1 MFPFSFYLQAFLSK
15 SLAPKEY
22 AELENACV
30 KACNNDLSP
39 PKEKHMQTLLLACGG
54 GQGNQPDRV
63 SVSDINYVLNSI
75 SRIISKAS
83 GWISMLKSHI
93 VLHRLFQECGGKFQR
108 EFFHLAES
116 LRNTRSGGKEQDL
129 FSLKYWKDDSS
140 RTAFELSG
148 WVRAYALYFEEY
160 TCCAK
165 FWPFLCSQGGGST
178 PMQSYEFDKLLQHV
192 PVTQTLMRRLT
203 DCEPVGEILQ
213 RNDSPV
219 RAATALIFKD
229 SLKVFKLANEG
240 VCALVGSFF
249 EQDKSKAR
257 KGLEI
262 YKRSL
267 VQHEDLQR
275 LYTTCHNMQIVNKV
289 PALEAPPETFLAT
302 MQEYVDTAKVGEMP
316 AGVGARRTNKP
327 SGDAS
332 SQSSLVAT
340 SSASTTPQQN
350 ANATLDALFGE
361 MNIQTPPQNARDLTN
376 TGVSAAGDFVAA
388 GTTPSTSNDDPFGLA
403 NINNGNTRGQHQQA
417 QPAASTSTTPSQL
430 PPPIRA
436 HQPPPQQ
443 QQEQQQQQ
451 QQQQIARRFLI
462 SSYDVT
468 GVSNDLIALA
478 KSVMTIKPNYS
489 YTASE
494 VQEQVT
500 LINQLGVF
508 KKIEPLVTETRDG
521 MVIDF
526 QLESHPEIRS
536 IVVSGCDYLP
546 NTVLTSAFKGQMNKV
561 LNMHKF
567 HSGMRKIRDWYNVN
581 AIPSNILGADVDT
594 DTGVVELRISE
605 PKIGNVNVRF
615 MDAAGNPQ
623 KKGTTKPSIIA
634 RYLSN
639 VKPGKVYS
647 VKGVQDDLRAVYA
660 NCPVEDVS
668 SQPIPRNA
676 AAGGQQQQQNAEGE
690 NLLSRDT
697 TAKVQD
703 SMVMDFT
710 VNIVEKSPGG
720 FSAGGGMSAKG
731 LTEGN
736 FGGLLANVNYV
747 QRNLF
752 GKCQKLNLGL
762 DVVPKSNSKKGIDAD
777 IKLSLSDPWI
787 EGDKRRTARTF
798 NLNTAAVSASQ
809 IYGAS
814 QFQDEN
820 DEGAE
825 DRLSSALSIDANST
839 KGDFIN
845 INTKNGDI
853 GSTNINNSKVGE
865 IDESKTVTSS
875 SSNSEG
881 EKTGGFSKSLAK
893 LGGGK
898 SRDDVVAKEDSTSN
912 NENSAVPSNNKS
924 SNEVRVR
931 KLISSIDY
939 SRPLANGW
947 NGTFIASWCRS
958 SLWDGQRNSILHDAY
973 GAPLTFSGSGCDVA
987 ATSQLRVVYSAPD
1000 GDTQLMLSA
1009 EQAVPLRPD
1018 WLNFTRLF
1026 ARAQRTFQFPIF
1038 SSSKSRE
1045 QNLSAMTNADRE
1057 TGKIKRGVFATTP
1070 IKLTFA
1076 SKGGNVIGDL
1086 PPHEAFPIG
1095 GTNSVR
1101 GYNEGAV
1108 GTARKFVVGSAELV
1122 VPTGIEHVS
1131 ASLFFDCGSDL
1142 NSGSSILGDPAGTR
1156 GKPGSGFGYGAG
1168 FQLASPFGPLRLEY
1182 AKNNHGITRAHFGIG
1197 RSF

>member
-1 MFPFSFYLQAFLSK
+1 M
-15 SLAPKEY
+15 
-22 AELENACV
+22 
-30 KACNNDLSP
+30 
-39 PKEKHMQTLLLACGG
+39 
-54 GQGNQPDRV
+54 
-63 SVSDINYVLNSI
+63 
-75 SRIISKAS
+75 
-83 GWISMLKSHI
+83 
-93 VLHRLFQECGGKFQR
+93 
-108 EFFHLAES
+108 
-116 LRNTRSGGKEQDL
+116 
-129 FSLKYWKDDSS
+129 
-140 RTAFELSG
+140 
-148 WVRAYALYFEEY
+148 
-160 TCCAK
+160 
-165 FWPFLCSQGGGST
+165 
-178 PMQSYEFDKLLQHV
+178 
-192 PVTQTLMRRLT
+192 
-203 DCEPVGEILQ
+203 
-213 RNDSPV
+213 
-219 RAATALIFKD
+219 
-229 SLKVFKLANEG
+229 NEG
-240 VCALVGSFF
+240 AFA
-249 EQDKSKAR
+249 E
-257 KGLEI
+257 E
-262 YKRSL
+262 
-267 VQHEDLQR
+267 EEE
-275 LYTTCHNMQIVNKV
+275 NKKNGTS
-289 PALEAPPETFLAT
+289 PA
-302 MQEYVDTAKVGEMP
+302 
-316 AGVGARRTNKP
+316 
-327 SGDAS
+327 
-332 SQSSLVAT
+332 
-340 SSASTTPQQN
+340 
-350 ANATLDALFGE
+350 
-361 MNIQTPPQNARDLTN
+361 
-376 TGVSAAGDFVAA
+376 
-388 GTTPSTSNDDPFGLA
+388 
-403 NINNGNTRGQHQQA
+403 
-417 QPAASTSTTPSQL
+417 
-430 PPPIRA
+430 
-436 HQPPPQQ
+436 
-443 QQEQQQQQ
+443 QQQQ

-489 YTASE
+489 YTANE

-508 KKIEPLVTETRDG
+508 KKIEPQVTETRDG

-546 NTVLTSAFKGQMNKV
+546 NTVLTNAFKGQMNKV

-615 MDAAGNPQ
+615 LDAAGNPQ

-647 VKGVQDDLRAVYA
+647 IKRVQDDLRAVYA
-660 NCPVEDVS
+660 NCTVEDVS

-676 AAGGQQQQQNAEGE
+676 AAGVQQQQQQQAEGE
-690 NLLSRDT
+690 NLVSRDT
-697 TAKVQD
+697 AAKVQD
-703 SMVMDFT
+703 SMIMDFT

-762 DVVPKSNSKKGIDAD
+762 EVVPKSNSKKGIDAD

-798 NLNTAAVSASQ
+798 NLNTAAISASQ

-814 QFQDEN
+814 QFQDDN

-825 DRLSSALSIDANST
+825 DRLSSAFNVDANST
-839 KGDFIN
+839 RMNVNNN
-845 INTKNGDI
+845 IGDI
-853 GSTNINNSKVGE
+853 GSSTINDNKVGDNNNSV
-865 IDESKTVTSS
+865 
-875 SSNSEG
+875 G
-881 EKTGGFSKSLAK
+881 EKTGGFSKTISQLS
-893 LGGGK
+893 GGK
-898 SRDDVVAKEDSTSN
+898 SRDDTVAKEDSTRNDEN
-912 NENSAVPSNNKS
+912 NAAPSNNKKDS

-1009 EQAVPLRPD
+1009 EQALPLRPD

-1026 ARAQRTFQFPIF
+1026 GRAQRTFQFPIF
-1038 SSSKSRE
+1038 SLSNGRE
-1045 QNLSAMTNADRE
+1045 QNLGSMMSTDRE
-1057 TGKIKRGVFATTP
+1057 PDEIKRGAFASTP
-1070 IKLTFA
+1070 IKLTLA

-1122 VPTGIEHVS
+1122 VPTGIEHIS

-1182 AKNNHGITRAHFGIG
+1182 AKNDHGITRAHFGIG

>member
-1 MFPFSFYLQAFLSK
+1 M
-15 SLAPKEY
+15 
-22 AELENACV
+22 
-30 KACNNDLSP
+30 
-39 PKEKHMQTLLLACGG
+39 
-54 GQGNQPDRV
+54 
-63 SVSDINYVLNSI
+63 
-75 SRIISKAS
+75 
-83 GWISMLKSHI
+83 
-93 VLHRLFQECGGKFQR
+93 
-108 EFFHLAES
+108 
-116 LRNTRSGGKEQDL
+116 
-129 FSLKYWKDDSS
+129 
-140 RTAFELSG
+140 
-148 WVRAYALYFEEY
+148 
-160 TCCAK
+160 
-165 FWPFLCSQGGGST
+165 
-178 PMQSYEFDKLLQHV
+178 
-192 PVTQTLMRRLT
+192 
-203 DCEPVGEILQ
+203 
-213 RNDSPV
+213 
-219 RAATALIFKD
+219 
-229 SLKVFKLANEG
+229 NEG
-240 VCALVGSFF
+240 AFA
-249 EQDKSKAR
+249 E
-257 KGLEI
+257 E
-262 YKRSL
+262 
-267 VQHEDLQR
+267 EEE
-275 LYTTCHNMQIVNKV
+275 NKKNGTS
-289 PALEAPPETFLAT
+289 PA
-302 MQEYVDTAKVGEMP
+302 
-316 AGVGARRTNKP
+316 
-327 SGDAS
+327 
-332 SQSSLVAT
+332 
-340 SSASTTPQQN
+340 
-350 ANATLDALFGE
+350 
-361 MNIQTPPQNARDLTN
+361 
-376 TGVSAAGDFVAA
+376 
-388 GTTPSTSNDDPFGLA
+388 
-403 NINNGNTRGQHQQA
+403 
-417 QPAASTSTTPSQL
+417 
-430 PPPIRA
+430 
-436 HQPPPQQ
+436 
-443 QQEQQQQQ
+443 QQQQ

-489 YTASE
+489 YTANE

-508 KKIEPLVTETRDG
+508 KKIEPQVTETRDG

-546 NTVLTSAFKGQMNKV
+546 NTVLTNAFKGQMNKV

-615 MDAAGNPQ
+615 LDAAGNPQ

-647 VKGVQDDLRAVYA
+647 IKGVQDDLRAVYA

-676 AAGGQQQQQNAEGE
+676 AAGVQQQQQQQAEGE
-690 NLLSRDT
+690 NLVSRDT

-703 SMVMDFT
+703 SMIMDFT

-762 DVVPKSNSKKGIDAD
+762 EVVPKSNSKKGIDAD

-798 NLNTAAVSASQ
+798 NLNTAAISASQ

-814 QFQDEN
+814 QFQDDN

-825 DRLSSALSIDANST
+825 DRLSSAFNVDANST
-839 KGDFIN
+839 RMNVNNN
-845 INTKNGDI
+845 IGDI
-853 GSTNINNSKVGE
+853 GSSTINDNKVGDNNNSV
-865 IDESKTVTSS
+865 
-875 SSNSEG
+875 G
-881 EKTGGFSKSLAK
+881 EKTGGFSKTISQLS
-893 LGGGK
+893 GGK
-898 SRDDVVAKEDSTSN
+898 SRDDTVAKEDSTRNDEN
-912 NENSAVPSNNKS
+912 NAAPSNNKKDS

-1009 EQAVPLRPD
+1009 EQALPLRPD

-1038 SSSKSRE
+1038 SSSKGRE
-1045 QNLSAMTNADRE
+1045 QNLGSMMSTDRE
-1057 TGKIKRGVFATTP
+1057 TDVIKRGAFASTP
-1070 IKLTFA
+1070 IKLTLA

-1122 VPTGIEHVS
+1122 VPTGIEHIS

-1182 AKNNHGITRAHFGIG
+1182 AKNDHGITRAHFGIG

>member
-1 MFPFSFYLQAFLSK
+1 VQS
-15 SLAPKEY
+15 
-22 AELENACV
+22 
-30 KACNNDLSP
+30 
-39 PKEKHMQTLLLACGG
+39 
-54 GQGNQPDRV
+54 
-63 SVSDINYVLNSI
+63 
-75 SRIISKAS
+75 S
-83 GWISMLKSHI
+83 GTTTRKT
-93 VLHRLFQECGGKFQR
+93 
-108 EFFHLAES
+108 
-116 LRNTRSGGKEQDL
+116 RNTRD
-129 FSLKYWKDDSS
+129 
-140 RTAFELSG
+140 FE
-148 WVRAYALYFEEY
+148 
-160 TCCAK
+160 
-165 FWPFLCSQGGGST
+165 
-178 PMQSYEFDKLLQHV
+178 M
-192 PVTQTLMRRLT
+192 
-203 DCEPVGEILQ
+203 
-213 RNDSPV
+213 
-219 RAATALIFKD
+219 
-229 SLKVFKLANEG
+229 NEG
-240 VCALVGSFF
+240 AFA
-249 EQDKSKAR
+249 E
-257 KGLEI
+257 E
-262 YKRSL
+262 
-267 VQHEDLQR
+267 EEE
-275 LYTTCHNMQIVNKV
+275 NKKNGTS
-289 PALEAPPETFLAT
+289 PA
-302 MQEYVDTAKVGEMP
+302 
-316 AGVGARRTNKP
+316 
-327 SGDAS
+327 
-332 SQSSLVAT
+332 
-340 SSASTTPQQN
+340 
-350 ANATLDALFGE
+350 
-361 MNIQTPPQNARDLTN
+361 
-376 TGVSAAGDFVAA
+376 
-388 GTTPSTSNDDPFGLA
+388 
-403 NINNGNTRGQHQQA
+403 
-417 QPAASTSTTPSQL
+417 
-430 PPPIRA
+430 
-436 HQPPPQQ
+436 
-443 QQEQQQQQ
+443 QQQQ

-489 YTASE
+489 YTANE

-508 KKIEPLVTETRDG
+508 KKIEPQVTETRDG

-546 NTVLTSAFKGQMNKV
+546 NTVLTNAFKGQMNKV

-615 MDAAGNPQ
+615 LDAAGNPQ

-647 VKGVQDDLRAVYA
+647 IKGVQDDLRAVYA

-676 AAGGQQQQQNAEGE
+676 AAGVQQQQQQQAEGE
-690 NLLSRDT
+690 NLVSRDT

-703 SMVMDFT
+703 SMIMDFT

-762 DVVPKSNSKKGIDAD
+762 EVVPKSNSKKGIDAD

-798 NLNTAAVSASQ
+798 NLNTAAISASQ

-814 QFQDEN
+814 QFQDDN

-825 DRLSSALSIDANST
+825 DRLSSAFNVDANST
-839 KGDFIN
+839 RMNVNNN
-845 INTKNGDI
+845 IGDI
-853 GSTNINNSKVGE
+853 GSSTINDNKVGDNNNSV
-865 IDESKTVTSS
+865 
-875 SSNSEG
+875 G
-881 EKTGGFSKSLAK
+881 EKTGGFSKTISQLS
-893 LGGGK
+893 GGK
-898 SRDDVVAKEDSTSN
+898 SRDDTVAKEDSTRNDEN
-912 NENSAVPSNNKS
+912 NAAPSNNKKDS

-1009 EQAVPLRPD
+1009 EQALPLRPD

-1038 SSSKSRE
+1038 SSSKGRE
-1045 QNLSAMTNADRE
+1045 QNLGSMMSTDRE
-1057 TGKIKRGVFATTP
+1057 TDEIKRGAFASTP
-1070 IKLTFA
+1070 IKLTLA

-1122 VPTGIEHVS
+1122 VPTGIEHIS

-1182 AKNNHGITRAHFGIG
+1182 AKNDHGITRAHFGIG

>member
-1 MFPFSFYLQAFLSK
+1 MRNSESG
-15 SLAPKEY
+15 
-22 AELENACV
+22 AERV
-30 KACNNDLSP
+30 RSVGDGDDRPRGGK
-39 PKEKHMQTLLLACGG
+39 GG
-54 GQGNQPDRV
+54 GGEERNAERKNNHEKP
-63 SVSDINYVLNSI
+63 
-75 SRIISKAS
+75 AS
-83 GWISMLKSHI
+83 SLP
-93 VLHRLFQECGGKFQR
+93 FQR
-108 EFFHLAES
+108 RGRINRGREEGRARRIFDIADASSNSNATDSSTTTTNKKKNFFNGNNNKSRSNFAQGQGETSAKGGAEREGNRS
-116 LRNTRSGGKEQDL
+116 IGRDVQSSGTTTRKTRNTRD
-129 FSLKYWKDDSS
+129 
-140 RTAFELSG
+140 FE
-148 WVRAYALYFEEY
+148 
-160 TCCAK
+160 
-165 FWPFLCSQGGGST
+165 
-178 PMQSYEFDKLLQHV
+178 M
-192 PVTQTLMRRLT
+192 
-203 DCEPVGEILQ
+203 
-213 RNDSPV
+213 
-219 RAATALIFKD
+219 
-229 SLKVFKLANEG
+229 NEG
-240 VCALVGSFF
+240 AFA
-249 EQDKSKAR
+249 E
-257 KGLEI
+257 E
-262 YKRSL
+262 
-267 VQHEDLQR
+267 EEE
-275 LYTTCHNMQIVNKV
+275 NKKNGTS
-289 PALEAPPETFLAT
+289 PA
-302 MQEYVDTAKVGEMP
+302 
-316 AGVGARRTNKP
+316 
-327 SGDAS
+327 
-332 SQSSLVAT
+332 
-340 SSASTTPQQN
+340 
-350 ANATLDALFGE
+350 
-361 MNIQTPPQNARDLTN
+361 
-376 TGVSAAGDFVAA
+376 
-388 GTTPSTSNDDPFGLA
+388 
-403 NINNGNTRGQHQQA
+403 
-417 QPAASTSTTPSQL
+417 
-430 PPPIRA
+430 
-436 HQPPPQQ
+436 
-443 QQEQQQQQ
+443 QQQQ

-489 YTASE
+489 YTANE

-508 KKIEPLVTETRDG
+508 KKIEPQVTETRDG

-546 NTVLTSAFKGQMNKV
+546 NTVLTNAFKGQMNKV

-615 MDAAGNPQ
+615 LDAAGNPQ

-647 VKGVQDDLRAVYA
+647 IKGVQDDLRAVYA

-676 AAGGQQQQQNAEGE
+676 AAGVQQQQQQQAEGE
-690 NLLSRDT
+690 NLVSRDT

-703 SMVMDFT
+703 SMIMDFT

-762 DVVPKSNSKKGIDAD
+762 EVVPKSNSKKGIDAD

-798 NLNTAAVSASQ
+798 NLNTAAISASQ

-814 QFQDEN
+814 QFQDDN

-825 DRLSSALSIDANST
+825 DRLSSAFNVDANST
-839 KGDFIN
+839 RMNVNNN
-845 INTKNGDI
+845 IGDI
-853 GSTNINNSKVGE
+853 GSSTINDNKVGDNNNSV
-865 IDESKTVTSS
+865 
-875 SSNSEG
+875 G
-881 EKTGGFSKSLAK
+881 EKTGGFSKTISQLS
-893 LGGGK
+893 GGK
-898 SRDDVVAKEDSTSN
+898 SRDDTVAKEDSTRNDEN
-912 NENSAVPSNNKS
+912 NAAPSNNKKDS

-1009 EQAVPLRPD
+1009 EQALPLRPD

-1038 SSSKSRE
+1038 SSSKGRE
-1045 QNLSAMTNADRE
+1045 QNLGSMMSTDRE
-1057 TGKIKRGVFATTP
+1057 TDEIKRGAFASTP
-1070 IKLTFA
+1070 IKLTLA

-1122 VPTGIEHVS
+1122 VPTGIEHIS

-1182 AKNNHGITRAHFGIG
+1182 AKNDHGITRAHFGIG

>member
-1 MFPFSFYLQAFLSK
+1 M
-15 SLAPKEY
+15 
-22 AELENACV
+22 
-30 KACNNDLSP
+30 
-39 PKEKHMQTLLLACGG
+39 
-54 GQGNQPDRV
+54 
-63 SVSDINYVLNSI
+63 
-75 SRIISKAS
+75 
-83 GWISMLKSHI
+83 
-93 VLHRLFQECGGKFQR
+93 
-108 EFFHLAES
+108 
-116 LRNTRSGGKEQDL
+116 
-129 FSLKYWKDDSS
+129 
-140 RTAFELSG
+140 
-148 WVRAYALYFEEY
+148 
-160 TCCAK
+160 
-165 FWPFLCSQGGGST
+165 
-178 PMQSYEFDKLLQHV
+178 
-192 PVTQTLMRRLT
+192 
-203 DCEPVGEILQ
+203 
-213 RNDSPV
+213 
-219 RAATALIFKD
+219 
-229 SLKVFKLANEG
+229 NEG
-240 VCALVGSFF
+240 AFA
-249 EQDKSKAR
+249 E
-257 KGLEI
+257 E
-262 YKRSL
+262 
-267 VQHEDLQR
+267 EEE
-275 LYTTCHNMQIVNKV
+275 NKKNGTS
-289 PALEAPPETFLAT
+289 PA
-302 MQEYVDTAKVGEMP
+302 
-316 AGVGARRTNKP
+316 
-327 SGDAS
+327 
-332 SQSSLVAT
+332 
-340 SSASTTPQQN
+340 
-350 ANATLDALFGE
+350 
-361 MNIQTPPQNARDLTN
+361 
-376 TGVSAAGDFVAA
+376 
-388 GTTPSTSNDDPFGLA
+388 
-403 NINNGNTRGQHQQA
+403 
-417 QPAASTSTTPSQL
+417 
-430 PPPIRA
+430 
-436 HQPPPQQ
+436 
-443 QQEQQQQQ
+443 QQQQ

-489 YTASE
+489 YTANE

-508 KKIEPLVTETRDG
+508 KKIEPQVTETRDG

-546 NTVLTSAFKGQMNKV
+546 NTVLTNAFKGQMNKV

-615 MDAAGNPQ
+615 LDAAGNPQ

-647 VKGVQDDLRAVYA
+647 IKGVQDDLRAVYA

-676 AAGGQQQQQNAEGE
+676 AAGVQQQQQQQAEGE
-690 NLLSRDT
+690 NLVSRDT

-703 SMVMDFT
+703 SMIMDFT

-762 DVVPKSNSKKGIDAD
+762 EVVPKSNSKKGIDAD

-798 NLNTAAVSASQ
+798 NLNTAAISASQ

-814 QFQDEN
+814 QFQDDN

-825 DRLSSALSIDANST
+825 DRLSSAFNVDANST
-839 KGDFIN
+839 KMNVNNN
-845 INTKNGDI
+845 IGDI
-853 GSTNINNSKVGE
+853 GSSTINDNKVGDNNNSV
-865 IDESKTVTSS
+865 
-875 SSNSEG
+875 G
-881 EKTGGFSKSLAK
+881 EKTGGFSKTISQLS
-893 LGGGK
+893 GGK
-898 SRDDVVAKEDSTSN
+898 SRDDTVAKEDSTRNDEN
-912 NENSAVPSNNKS
+912 NAAPSNNKKDS

-1009 EQAVPLRPD
+1009 EQALPLRPD

-1038 SSSKSRE
+1038 SSSKGRE
-1045 QNLSAMTNADRE
+1045 QNLGSMMSTDRE
-1057 TGKIKRGVFATTP
+1057 TDEIKRGAFASTP
-1070 IKLTFA
+1070 IKLTLA

-1122 VPTGIEHVS
+1122 VPTGIEHIS

-1182 AKNNHGITRAHFGIG
+1182 AKNDHGITRAHFGIG

>member
-1 MFPFSFYLQAFLSK
+1 MRNSESG
-15 SLAPKEY
+15 
-22 AELENACV
+22 AERV
-30 KACNNDLSP
+30 RSVGDGDDRPRGGK
-39 PKEKHMQTLLLACGG
+39 GG
-54 GQGNQPDRV
+54 GGEERNAERKNNHEKP
-63 SVSDINYVLNSI
+63 
-75 SRIISKAS
+75 AS
-83 GWISMLKSHI
+83 SLP
-93 VLHRLFQECGGKFQR
+93 FQR
-108 EFFHLAES
+108 RGRINRGREEGRARRIFDIADASSNSNATDSSTTTTNKKKNSFNGNNNKSRSNFAQGQGETSAKGGAEREGNRS
-116 LRNTRSGGKEQDL
+116 IGRDVQSSGTTTRKTRNTRD
-129 FSLKYWKDDSS
+129 
-140 RTAFELSG
+140 FE
-148 WVRAYALYFEEY
+148 
-160 TCCAK
+160 
-165 FWPFLCSQGGGST
+165 
-178 PMQSYEFDKLLQHV
+178 M
-192 PVTQTLMRRLT
+192 
-203 DCEPVGEILQ
+203 
-213 RNDSPV
+213 
-219 RAATALIFKD
+219 
-229 SLKVFKLANEG
+229 NEG
-240 VCALVGSFF
+240 AFA
-249 EQDKSKAR
+249 E
-257 KGLEI
+257 E
-262 YKRSL
+262 
-267 VQHEDLQR
+267 EEE
-275 LYTTCHNMQIVNKV
+275 NKKNGTS
-289 PALEAPPETFLAT
+289 PA
-302 MQEYVDTAKVGEMP
+302 
-316 AGVGARRTNKP
+316 
-327 SGDAS
+327 
-332 SQSSLVAT
+332 
-340 SSASTTPQQN
+340 
-350 ANATLDALFGE
+350 
-361 MNIQTPPQNARDLTN
+361 
-376 TGVSAAGDFVAA
+376 
-388 GTTPSTSNDDPFGLA
+388 
-403 NINNGNTRGQHQQA
+403 
-417 QPAASTSTTPSQL
+417 
-430 PPPIRA
+430 
-436 HQPPPQQ
+436 QQ
-443 QQEQQQQQ
+443 QL

-489 YTASE
+489 YTANE

-508 KKIEPLVTETRDG
+508 KKIEPQVTETRDG

-546 NTVLTSAFKGQMNKV
+546 NTVLTNAFKGQMNKV

-615 MDAAGNPQ
+615 LDAAGNPQ

-647 VKGVQDDLRAVYA
+647 IKGVQDDLRAVYA

-676 AAGGQQQQQNAEGE
+676 AAGVQQQQQQQAEGE
-690 NLLSRDT
+690 NLVSRDT

-703 SMVMDFT
+703 SMIMDFT

-762 DVVPKSNSKKGIDAD
+762 EVVPKSNSKKGIDAD

-798 NLNTAAVSASQ
+798 NLNTAAISASQ

-814 QFQDEN
+814 QFQDDN

-825 DRLSSALSIDANST
+825 DRLSSAFNVDANST
-839 KGDFIN
+839 RMNVNNN
-845 INTKNGDI
+845 IGDI
-853 GSTNINNSKVGE
+853 GSSTINDNKVGDNNNSV
-865 IDESKTVTSS
+865 
-875 SSNSEG
+875 G
-881 EKTGGFSKSLAK
+881 EKTGGFSKTISQLS
-893 LGGGK
+893 GGK
-898 SRDDVVAKEDSTSN
+898 SRDDTVAKEDSTRNDEN
-912 NENSAVPSNNKS
+912 NAAPSNNKKDS

-1009 EQAVPLRPD
+1009 EQALPLRPD

-1038 SSSKSRE
+1038 SSSKGRE
-1045 QNLSAMTNADRE
+1045 QNLGSMMSTDRE
-1057 TGKIKRGVFATTP
+1057 TDEIKRGAFASTP
-1070 IKLTFA
+1070 IKLTLA

-1122 VPTGIEHVS
+1122 VPTGIEHIS

-1182 AKNNHGITRAHFGIG
+1182 AKNDHGITRAHFGIG

>member
-1 MFPFSFYLQAFLSK
+1 M
-15 SLAPKEY
+15 
-22 AELENACV
+22 
-30 KACNNDLSP
+30 
-39 PKEKHMQTLLLACGG
+39 
-54 GQGNQPDRV
+54 
-63 SVSDINYVLNSI
+63 
-75 SRIISKAS
+75 
-83 GWISMLKSHI
+83 
-93 VLHRLFQECGGKFQR
+93 
-108 EFFHLAES
+108 
-116 LRNTRSGGKEQDL
+116 
-129 FSLKYWKDDSS
+129 
-140 RTAFELSG
+140 
-148 WVRAYALYFEEY
+148 
-160 TCCAK
+160 
-165 FWPFLCSQGGGST
+165 
-178 PMQSYEFDKLLQHV
+178 
-192 PVTQTLMRRLT
+192 
-203 DCEPVGEILQ
+203 
-213 RNDSPV
+213 
-219 RAATALIFKD
+219 
-229 SLKVFKLANEG
+229 NEG
-240 VCALVGSFF
+240 AFA
-249 EQDKSKAR
+249 E
-257 KGLEI
+257 E
-262 YKRSL
+262 
-267 VQHEDLQR
+267 EEE
-275 LYTTCHNMQIVNKV
+275 NKKNGTS
-289 PALEAPPETFLAT
+289 PA
-302 MQEYVDTAKVGEMP
+302 
-316 AGVGARRTNKP
+316 
-327 SGDAS
+327 
-332 SQSSLVAT
+332 
-340 SSASTTPQQN
+340 
-350 ANATLDALFGE
+350 
-361 MNIQTPPQNARDLTN
+361 
-376 TGVSAAGDFVAA
+376 
-388 GTTPSTSNDDPFGLA
+388 
-403 NINNGNTRGQHQQA
+403 
-417 QPAASTSTTPSQL
+417 
-430 PPPIRA
+430 
-436 HQPPPQQ
+436 
-443 QQEQQQQQ
+443 QQQQ

-489 YTASE
+489 YTANE

-508 KKIEPLVTETRDG
+508 KKIEPQVTETRDG

-546 NTVLTSAFKGQMNKV
+546 NTVLTNAFKGQMNKV

-615 MDAAGNPQ
+615 LDAAGNPQ

-647 VKGVQDDLRAVYA
+647 IKGVQDDLRAVYA

-676 AAGGQQQQQNAEGE
+676 AAGVQQQQQQQAEGE
-690 NLLSRDT
+690 NLVSRDT

-703 SMVMDFT
+703 SMIMDFT

-762 DVVPKSNSKKGIDAD
+762 EVVPKSNSKKGIDAD

-798 NLNTAAVSASQ
+798 NLNTAAISASQ

-814 QFQDEN
+814 QFQDDN

-825 DRLSSALSIDANST
+825 DRLSSAFNVDANST
-839 KGDFIN
+839 RMNVKNNIGDSGSSTIN
-845 INTKNGDI
+845 DNKVGD
-853 GSTNINNSKVGE
+853 NNNSV
-865 IDESKTVTSS
+865 
-875 SSNSEG
+875 G
-881 EKTGGFSKSLAK
+881 EKTGGFSKTISQLS
-893 LGGGK
+893 GGK
-898 SRDDVVAKEDSTSN
+898 SRDDTVAKEDSIRNDEN
-912 NENSAVPSNNKS
+912 NAAPSNNKKDS

-1009 EQAVPLRPD
+1009 EQALPLRPD

-1038 SSSKSRE
+1038 SSSKGRE
-1045 QNLSAMTNADRE
+1045 QNLGSMMSTDRE
-1057 TGKIKRGVFATTP
+1057 TDVIKRGAFASTP
-1070 IKLTFA
+1070 IKLTLA

-1122 VPTGIEHVS
+1122 VPTGIEHIS

-1182 AKNNHGITRAHFGIG
+1182 AKNDHGITRAHFGIG

>member
-1 MFPFSFYLQAFLSK
+1 M
-15 SLAPKEY
+15 
-22 AELENACV
+22 
-30 KACNNDLSP
+30 
-39 PKEKHMQTLLLACGG
+39 
-54 GQGNQPDRV
+54 
-63 SVSDINYVLNSI
+63 
-75 SRIISKAS
+75 
-83 GWISMLKSHI
+83 
-93 VLHRLFQECGGKFQR
+93 
-108 EFFHLAES
+108 
-116 LRNTRSGGKEQDL
+116 
-129 FSLKYWKDDSS
+129 
-140 RTAFELSG
+140 
-148 WVRAYALYFEEY
+148 
-160 TCCAK
+160 
-165 FWPFLCSQGGGST
+165 
-178 PMQSYEFDKLLQHV
+178 
-192 PVTQTLMRRLT
+192 
-203 DCEPVGEILQ
+203 
-213 RNDSPV
+213 
-219 RAATALIFKD
+219 
-229 SLKVFKLANEG
+229 NEG
-240 VCALVGSFF
+240 AFA
-249 EQDKSKAR
+249 E
-257 KGLEI
+257 E
-262 YKRSL
+262 
-267 VQHEDLQR
+267 EEE
-275 LYTTCHNMQIVNKV
+275 NKKNGTS
-289 PALEAPPETFLAT
+289 PA
-302 MQEYVDTAKVGEMP
+302 
-316 AGVGARRTNKP
+316 
-327 SGDAS
+327 
-332 SQSSLVAT
+332 
-340 SSASTTPQQN
+340 
-350 ANATLDALFGE
+350 
-361 MNIQTPPQNARDLTN
+361 
-376 TGVSAAGDFVAA
+376 
-388 GTTPSTSNDDPFGLA
+388 
-403 NINNGNTRGQHQQA
+403 
-417 QPAASTSTTPSQL
+417 
-430 PPPIRA
+430 
-436 HQPPPQQ
+436 
-443 QQEQQQQQ
+443 QQQQ

-489 YTASE
+489 YTANE

-508 KKIEPLVTETRDG
+508 KKIEPQVTETRDG

-546 NTVLTSAFKGQMNKV
+546 NTVLTNAFKGQMNKV

-615 MDAAGNPQ
+615 LDAAGNPQ

-647 VKGVQDDLRAVYA
+647 IKGVQDDLRAVYA

-676 AAGGQQQQQNAEGE
+676 AAGVQQQQQQQAEGE
-690 NLLSRDT
+690 NLVSRDT

-703 SMVMDFT
+703 SMIMDFT

-762 DVVPKSNSKKGIDAD
+762 EVVPKSNSKKGIDAD

-798 NLNTAAVSASQ
+798 NLNTAAISASQ

-814 QFQDEN
+814 QFQDDN

-825 DRLSSALSIDANST
+825 DRLSSAFNVDANST
-839 KGDFIN
+839 RMNVNNN
-845 INTKNGDI
+845 IGDI
-853 GSTNINNSKVGE
+853 GSSTINDNKVGDNNNSV
-865 IDESKTVTSS
+865 
-875 SSNSEG
+875 G
-881 EKTGGFSKSLAK
+881 EKTGGFSKTISQLS
-893 LGGGK
+893 GGK
-898 SRDDVVAKEDSTSN
+898 SRDDTVAKEDSTRNDEN
-912 NENSAVPSNNKS
+912 NAAPSNNKKDS

-1009 EQAVPLRPD
+1009 EQALPLRPD

-1038 SSSKSRE
+1038 SSSNGRE
-1045 QNLSAMTNADRE
+1045 QNLGSMMSTDRE
-1057 TGKIKRGVFATTP
+1057 PDEIKRGAFASTP
-1070 IKLTFA
+1070 IKLTLA

-1122 VPTGIEHVS
+1122 VPTGIEHIS

-1182 AKNNHGITRAHFGIG
+1182 AKNDHGITRAHFGIG

>member
-1 MFPFSFYLQAFLSK
+1 M
-15 SLAPKEY
+15 
-22 AELENACV
+22 
-30 KACNNDLSP
+30 
-39 PKEKHMQTLLLACGG
+39 
-54 GQGNQPDRV
+54 
-63 SVSDINYVLNSI
+63 
-75 SRIISKAS
+75 
-83 GWISMLKSHI
+83 
-93 VLHRLFQECGGKFQR
+93 
-108 EFFHLAES
+108 
-116 LRNTRSGGKEQDL
+116 
-129 FSLKYWKDDSS
+129 
-140 RTAFELSG
+140 
-148 WVRAYALYFEEY
+148 
-160 TCCAK
+160 
-165 FWPFLCSQGGGST
+165 
-178 PMQSYEFDKLLQHV
+178 
-192 PVTQTLMRRLT
+192 
-203 DCEPVGEILQ
+203 
-213 RNDSPV
+213 
-219 RAATALIFKD
+219 
-229 SLKVFKLANEG
+229 NEG
-240 VCALVGSFF
+240 AFA
-249 EQDKSKAR
+249 E
-257 KGLEI
+257 E
-262 YKRSL
+262 
-267 VQHEDLQR
+267 EEE
-275 LYTTCHNMQIVNKV
+275 NKKNGTS
-289 PALEAPPETFLAT
+289 PA
-302 MQEYVDTAKVGEMP
+302 
-316 AGVGARRTNKP
+316 
-327 SGDAS
+327 
-332 SQSSLVAT
+332 
-340 SSASTTPQQN
+340 
-350 ANATLDALFGE
+350 
-361 MNIQTPPQNARDLTN
+361 
-376 TGVSAAGDFVAA
+376 
-388 GTTPSTSNDDPFGLA
+388 
-403 NINNGNTRGQHQQA
+403 
-417 QPAASTSTTPSQL
+417 
-430 PPPIRA
+430 
-436 HQPPPQQ
+436 QQ
-443 QQEQQQQQ
+443 QL

-462 SSYDVT
+462 SSYNMT

-489 YTASE
+489 YTANE

-508 KKIEPLVTETRDG
+508 KKIEPQVTETRDG

-546 NTVLTSAFKGQMNKV
+546 NTVLTNAFKGQMNKV

-615 MDAAGNPQ
+615 LDAAGNPQ

-647 VKGVQDDLRAVYA
+647 IKGVQDDLRAVYA

-676 AAGGQQQQQNAEGE
+676 AAGVQQQQQQQAEGE
-690 NLLSRDT
+690 NLVSRDT

-703 SMVMDFT
+703 SMIMDFT

-762 DVVPKSNSKKGIDAD
+762 EVVPKSNSKKGIDAD

-798 NLNTAAVSASQ
+798 NLNTAAISASQ

-814 QFQDEN
+814 QFQDDN

-825 DRLSSALSIDANST
+825 DRLSSAFNVDANST
-839 KGDFIN
+839 RMNVNNN
-845 INTKNGDI
+845 IGDI
-853 GSTNINNSKVGE
+853 GSSTINDNKVGDNNNSV
-865 IDESKTVTSS
+865 
-875 SSNSEG
+875 G
-881 EKTGGFSKSLAK
+881 EKTGGFSKTISQLS
-893 LGGGK
+893 GGK
-898 SRDDVVAKEDSTSN
+898 SRDDTVAKEDSTRNDEN
-912 NENSAVPSNNKS
+912 NAAPSNNKKDS

-1009 EQAVPLRPD
+1009 EQALPLRPD

-1038 SSSKSRE
+1038 SSSKGRE
-1045 QNLSAMTNADRE
+1045 QNLGSMMSTDRE
-1057 TGKIKRGVFATTP
+1057 TDEIKRGAFASTP
-1070 IKLTFA
+1070 IKLTLA

-1122 VPTGIEHVS
+1122 VPTGIEHIS

-1182 AKNNHGITRAHFGIG
+1182 AKNDHGITRAHFGIG

>member
-1 MFPFSFYLQAFLSK
+1 MERGQGQRQHQHRVPSSFLPSFFSASRKQEQVRNSE
-15 SLAPKEY
+15 SG
-22 AELENACV
+22 AERV
-30 KACNNDLSP
+30 RSVGDGDDRPRGGK
-39 PKEKHMQTLLLACGG
+39 GG
-54 GQGNQPDRV
+54 GGEERNAERKNNHEKP
-63 SVSDINYVLNSI
+63 
-75 SRIISKAS
+75 AS
-83 GWISMLKSHI
+83 SLP
-93 VLHRLFQECGGKFQR
+93 FQR
-108 EFFHLAES
+108 RGRIDRGREEGGARRIFDIADASSNSNATDSSTTTTNKKKNFFNGNNNKSRSNFAQGQGETSAKGGAEREGNRS
-116 LRNTRSGGKEQDL
+116 IGRDVQSSGTTTRKTRNTRD
-129 FSLKYWKDDSS
+129 
-140 RTAFELSG
+140 FE
-148 WVRAYALYFEEY
+148 
-160 TCCAK
+160 
-165 FWPFLCSQGGGST
+165 
-178 PMQSYEFDKLLQHV
+178 M
-192 PVTQTLMRRLT
+192 
-203 DCEPVGEILQ
+203 
-213 RNDSPV
+213 
-219 RAATALIFKD
+219 
-229 SLKVFKLANEG
+229 NEG
-240 VCALVGSFF
+240 AFA
-249 EQDKSKAR
+249 E
-257 KGLEI
+257 E
-262 YKRSL
+262 
-267 VQHEDLQR
+267 EEE
-275 LYTTCHNMQIVNKV
+275 NKKNGTS
-289 PALEAPPETFLAT
+289 PA
-302 MQEYVDTAKVGEMP
+302 
-316 AGVGARRTNKP
+316 
-327 SGDAS
+327 
-332 SQSSLVAT
+332 
-340 SSASTTPQQN
+340 
-350 ANATLDALFGE
+350 
-361 MNIQTPPQNARDLTN
+361 
-376 TGVSAAGDFVAA
+376 
-388 GTTPSTSNDDPFGLA
+388 
-403 NINNGNTRGQHQQA
+403 
-417 QPAASTSTTPSQL
+417 
-430 PPPIRA
+430 
-436 HQPPPQQ
+436 
-443 QQEQQQQQ
+443 QQQQ

-489 YTASE
+489 YTANE

-508 KKIEPLVTETRDG
+508 KKIEPQVTETRDG

-546 NTVLTSAFKGQMNKV
+546 NTVLTNAFKGQMNKV

-615 MDAAGNPQ
+615 LDAAGNPQ

-647 VKGVQDDLRAVYA
+647 IKGVQDDLRAVYA

-676 AAGGQQQQQNAEGE
+676 AAGVQQQQQQQAEGE
-690 NLLSRDT
+690 NLVSRDT
-697 TAKVQD
+697 TVKVQD
-703 SMVMDFT
+703 SMIMDFT

-762 DVVPKSNSKKGIDAD
+762 EVVPKSNSKKGIDAD

-798 NLNTAAVSASQ
+798 NLNTAAISASQ

-814 QFQDEN
+814 QFQDDN

-825 DRLSSALSIDANST
+825 DRLSSAFNVDANST
-839 KGDFIN
+839 RMNVNNN
-845 INTKNGDI
+845 IGDI
-853 GSTNINNSKVGE
+853 GSSTINDNKVGDNNNSV
-865 IDESKTVTSS
+865 
-875 SSNSEG
+875 G
-881 EKTGGFSKSLAK
+881 EKTGGFSKTISQLS
-893 LGGGK
+893 GGK
-898 SRDDVVAKEDSTSN
+898 SRDDTVAKEDSTRNDEN
-912 NENSAVPSNNKS
+912 NAAPSNNKKDS

-1009 EQAVPLRPD
+1009 EQALPLRPD

-1038 SSSKSRE
+1038 SSSKGRE
-1045 QNLSAMTNADRE
+1045 QNLGSMMSTDRE
-1057 TGKIKRGVFATTP
+1057 TDEIKRGAFASTP
-1070 IKLTFA
+1070 IKLTLA

-1122 VPTGIEHVS
+1122 VPTGIEHIS

-1182 AKNNHGITRAHFGIG
+1182 AKNDHGITRAHFGIG

>member
-1 MFPFSFYLQAFLSK
+1 M
-15 SLAPKEY
+15 
-22 AELENACV
+22 
-30 KACNNDLSP
+30 
-39 PKEKHMQTLLLACGG
+39 
-54 GQGNQPDRV
+54 
-63 SVSDINYVLNSI
+63 
-75 SRIISKAS
+75 
-83 GWISMLKSHI
+83 
-93 VLHRLFQECGGKFQR
+93 
-108 EFFHLAES
+108 
-116 LRNTRSGGKEQDL
+116 
-129 FSLKYWKDDSS
+129 
-140 RTAFELSG
+140 
-148 WVRAYALYFEEY
+148 
-160 TCCAK
+160 
-165 FWPFLCSQGGGST
+165 
-178 PMQSYEFDKLLQHV
+178 
-192 PVTQTLMRRLT
+192 
-203 DCEPVGEILQ
+203 
-213 RNDSPV
+213 
-219 RAATALIFKD
+219 
-229 SLKVFKLANEG
+229 NEG
-240 VCALVGSFF
+240 AFA
-249 EQDKSKAR
+249 E
-257 KGLEI
+257 E
-262 YKRSL
+262 
-267 VQHEDLQR
+267 EEE
-275 LYTTCHNMQIVNKV
+275 NKKNGTS
-289 PALEAPPETFLAT
+289 PA
-302 MQEYVDTAKVGEMP
+302 
-316 AGVGARRTNKP
+316 
-327 SGDAS
+327 
-332 SQSSLVAT
+332 
-340 SSASTTPQQN
+340 
-350 ANATLDALFGE
+350 
-361 MNIQTPPQNARDLTN
+361 
-376 TGVSAAGDFVAA
+376 
-388 GTTPSTSNDDPFGLA
+388 
-403 NINNGNTRGQHQQA
+403 
-417 QPAASTSTTPSQL
+417 
-430 PPPIRA
+430 
-436 HQPPPQQ
+436 
-443 QQEQQQQQ
+443 QQQQ

-489 YTASE
+489 YTANE

-508 KKIEPLVTETRDG
+508 KKIEPQVTETRDG

-546 NTVLTSAFKGQMNKV
+546 NTVLTNAFKGQMNKV

-615 MDAAGNPQ
+615 LDAAGNPQ

-647 VKGVQDDLRAVYA
+647 IKGVQDDLRAVYA

-676 AAGGQQQQQNAEGE
+676 AAGVQQQQQQQAEGE
-690 NLLSRDT
+690 NLVSRDT

-703 SMVMDFT
+703 SMIMDFT

-762 DVVPKSNSKKGIDAD
+762 EVVPKSNSKKGIDAD

-798 NLNTAAVSASQ
+798 NLNTAAISASQ

-814 QFQDEN
+814 QFQDDN

-825 DRLSSALSIDANST
+825 DRLSSAFNVDANST
-839 KGDFIN
+839 RMNVNNN
-845 INTKNGDI
+845 IGDI
-853 GSTNINNSKVGE
+853 GSSTINDNKVGDNNNSV
-865 IDESKTVTSS
+865 
-875 SSNSEG
+875 G
-881 EKTGGFSKSLAK
+881 EKTGGFSKTISQLS
-893 LGGGK
+893 GGK
-898 SRDDVVAKEDSTSN
+898 SRDDTVAKEDSTRNDEN
-912 NENSAVPSNNKS
+912 NAAPSNNKKDS

-1009 EQAVPLRPD
+1009 EQALPLRPD

-1038 SSSKSRE
+1038 SSSKGRE
-1045 QNLSAMTNADRE
+1045 QNLGSMMSTDRE
-1057 TGKIKRGVFATTP
+1057 TDEIKRGAFASTP
-1070 IKLTFA
+1070 IKLTLA

-1122 VPTGIEHVS
+1122 VPTGIEHIS

-1182 AKNNHGITRAHFGIG
+1182 AKNDHGITRAHFGIG

>member
-1 MFPFSFYLQAFLSK
+1 MRNSESG
-15 SLAPKEY
+15 
-22 AELENACV
+22 AERV
-30 KACNNDLSP
+30 RSVGDGDDRPRGGK
-39 PKEKHMQTLLLACGG
+39 GG
-54 GQGNQPDRV
+54 GGGGEERNAERKNNHEKP
-63 SVSDINYVLNSI
+63 
-75 SRIISKAS
+75 AS
-83 GWISMLKSHI
+83 SLP
-93 VLHRLFQECGGKFQR
+93 FQR
-108 EFFHLAES
+108 RGRINRGGEEGGARRIFDIADASSNSNATDSSTTTTNKKKNFFNGNNNKSRSNFAQGQGETSAKGGAEREGNRS
-116 LRNTRSGGKEQDL
+116 IGRDVQSSGTTRKTRNTRD
-129 FSLKYWKDDSS
+129 
-140 RTAFELSG
+140 FE
-148 WVRAYALYFEEY
+148 
-160 TCCAK
+160 
-165 FWPFLCSQGGGST
+165 
-178 PMQSYEFDKLLQHV
+178 M
-192 PVTQTLMRRLT
+192 
-203 DCEPVGEILQ
+203 
-213 RNDSPV
+213 
-219 RAATALIFKD
+219 
-229 SLKVFKLANEG
+229 NEG
-240 VCALVGSFF
+240 AFA
-249 EQDKSKAR
+249 E
-257 KGLEI
+257 E
-262 YKRSL
+262 
-267 VQHEDLQR
+267 EEE
-275 LYTTCHNMQIVNKV
+275 NKKNGTS
-289 PALEAPPETFLAT
+289 PA
-302 MQEYVDTAKVGEMP
+302 
-316 AGVGARRTNKP
+316 
-327 SGDAS
+327 
-332 SQSSLVAT
+332 
-340 SSASTTPQQN
+340 
-350 ANATLDALFGE
+350 
-361 MNIQTPPQNARDLTN
+361 
-376 TGVSAAGDFVAA
+376 
-388 GTTPSTSNDDPFGLA
+388 
-403 NINNGNTRGQHQQA
+403 
-417 QPAASTSTTPSQL
+417 
-430 PPPIRA
+430 
-436 HQPPPQQ
+436 
-443 QQEQQQQQ
+443 QQQQ

-489 YTASE
+489 YTANE

-508 KKIEPLVTETRDG
+508 KKIEPQVTETRDG

-546 NTVLTSAFKGQMNKV
+546 NTVLTNAFKGQMNKV

-615 MDAAGNPQ
+615 LDAAGNPQ

-647 VKGVQDDLRAVYA
+647 IKGVQDDLRAVYA

-676 AAGGQQQQQNAEGE
+676 AAGVQQQQQQQAEGE
-690 NLLSRDT
+690 NLVSRDT

-703 SMVMDFT
+703 SMIMDFT

-762 DVVPKSNSKKGIDAD
+762 EVVPKSNSKKGIDAD

-798 NLNTAAVSASQ
+798 NLNTAAISASQ

-814 QFQDEN
+814 QFQDDN

-825 DRLSSALSIDANST
+825 DRLSSAFNVDANST
-839 KGDFIN
+839 RMNVNNN
-845 INTKNGDI
+845 IGDI
-853 GSTNINNSKVGE
+853 GSSTINDNKVGDNNNSV
-865 IDESKTVTSS
+865 
-875 SSNSEG
+875 G
-881 EKTGGFSKSLAK
+881 EKTGGFSKTISQLS
-893 LGGGK
+893 GGK
-898 SRDDVVAKEDSTSN
+898 SRDDTVAKEDSTRNDEN
-912 NENSAVPSNNKS
+912 NAAPSNNKKDS

-1009 EQAVPLRPD
+1009 EQALPLRPD

-1038 SSSKSRE
+1038 SSSKGRE
-1045 QNLSAMTNADRE
+1045 QNLGSMMSTDRE
-1057 TGKIKRGVFATTP
+1057 TDEIKRGAFASTP
-1070 IKLTFA
+1070 IKLTLA

-1122 VPTGIEHVS
+1122 VPTGIEHIS

-1182 AKNNHGITRAHFGIG
+1182 AKNDHGITRAHFGIG

>member
-1 MFPFSFYLQAFLSK
+1 MRNSESG
-15 SLAPKEY
+15 
-22 AELENACV
+22 AERV
-30 KACNNDLSP
+30 RSVGDGDDRPRGGK
-39 PKEKHMQTLLLACGG
+39 GG
-54 GQGNQPDRV
+54 GGGGEERNAERKNNHEKP
-63 SVSDINYVLNSI
+63 
-75 SRIISKAS
+75 AS
-83 GWISMLKSHI
+83 SLP
-93 VLHRLFQECGGKFQR
+93 FQR
-108 EFFHLAES
+108 RGRINRGREEGRARRIFDIADASSNSNATDSSTTTTNKKKNFFNGNNNKSRSNFAQGQGETSAKGGAEREGNRS
-116 LRNTRSGGKEQDL
+116 IGRDVQSSGTTTRKTRNTRD
-129 FSLKYWKDDSS
+129 
-140 RTAFELSG
+140 FE
-148 WVRAYALYFEEY
+148 
-160 TCCAK
+160 
-165 FWPFLCSQGGGST
+165 
-178 PMQSYEFDKLLQHV
+178 M
-192 PVTQTLMRRLT
+192 
-203 DCEPVGEILQ
+203 
-213 RNDSPV
+213 
-219 RAATALIFKD
+219 
-229 SLKVFKLANEG
+229 NEG
-240 VCALVGSFF
+240 AFA
-249 EQDKSKAR
+249 E
-257 KGLEI
+257 E
-262 YKRSL
+262 
-267 VQHEDLQR
+267 EEE
-275 LYTTCHNMQIVNKV
+275 NKKNGTS
-289 PALEAPPETFLAT
+289 PA
-302 MQEYVDTAKVGEMP
+302 
-316 AGVGARRTNKP
+316 
-327 SGDAS
+327 
-332 SQSSLVAT
+332 
-340 SSASTTPQQN
+340 
-350 ANATLDALFGE
+350 
-361 MNIQTPPQNARDLTN
+361 
-376 TGVSAAGDFVAA
+376 
-388 GTTPSTSNDDPFGLA
+388 
-403 NINNGNTRGQHQQA
+403 
-417 QPAASTSTTPSQL
+417 
-430 PPPIRA
+430 
-436 HQPPPQQ
+436 QQ
-443 QQEQQQQQ
+443 QL

-489 YTASE
+489 YTANE

-508 KKIEPLVTETRDG
+508 KKIEPQVTETRDG

-546 NTVLTSAFKGQMNKV
+546 NTVLTNAFKGQMNKV

-615 MDAAGNPQ
+615 LDAAGNPQ

-647 VKGVQDDLRAVYA
+647 IKGVQDDLRAVYA

-676 AAGGQQQQQNAEGE
+676 AAGVQQQQQQQAEGE
-690 NLLSRDT
+690 NLVSRDT

-703 SMVMDFT
+703 SMIMDFT

-762 DVVPKSNSKKGIDAD
+762 EVVPKSNSKKGIDAD

-798 NLNTAAVSASQ
+798 NLNTAAISASQ

-814 QFQDEN
+814 QFQDDN

-825 DRLSSALSIDANST
+825 DRLSSAFNVDANST
-839 KGDFIN
+839 RMNVNNN
-845 INTKNGDI
+845 IGDI
-853 GSTNINNSKVGE
+853 GSSTINDNKVGDNNNSV
-865 IDESKTVTSS
+865 
-875 SSNSEG
+875 G
-881 EKTGGFSKSLAK
+881 EKTGGFSKTISQLS
-893 LGGGK
+893 GGK
-898 SRDDVVAKEDSTSN
+898 SRDDTVAKEDSTRNDEN
-912 NENSAVPSNNKS
+912 NAAPSNNKKDS

-1009 EQAVPLRPD
+1009 EQALPLRPD

-1038 SSSKSRE
+1038 SSSKGRE
-1045 QNLSAMTNADRE
+1045 QNLGSMMSTDRE
-1057 TGKIKRGVFATTP
+1057 TDEIKRGAFASTP
-1070 IKLTFA
+1070 IKLTLA

-1122 VPTGIEHVS
+1122 VPTGIEHIS

-1182 AKNNHGITRAHFGIG
+1182 AKNDHGITRAHFGIG

>member
-1 MFPFSFYLQAFLSK
+1 MRNSESG
-15 SLAPKEY
+15 
-22 AELENACV
+22 AERV
-30 KACNNDLSP
+30 RSVGDGDDRPRGGK
-39 PKEKHMQTLLLACGG
+39 GG
-54 GQGNQPDRV
+54 GGGGEERHTERKSDREKPAHFLPSHRRRINGRREEGGARRIFDVADASSNSNATDSSTTTTNKKKTFFNGNNNKSRSNFAQGQGETSAKGGAEREGNR
-63 SVSDINYVLNSI
+63 SI
-75 SRIISKAS
+75 GRDVQSS
-83 GWISMLKSHI
+83 GTTRKT
-93 VLHRLFQECGGKFQR
+93 
-108 EFFHLAES
+108 
-116 LRNTRSGGKEQDL
+116 RNTRD
-129 FSLKYWKDDSS
+129 
-140 RTAFELSG
+140 FE
-148 WVRAYALYFEEY
+148 
-160 TCCAK
+160 
-165 FWPFLCSQGGGST
+165 
-178 PMQSYEFDKLLQHV
+178 M
-192 PVTQTLMRRLT
+192 
-203 DCEPVGEILQ
+203 
-213 RNDSPV
+213 
-219 RAATALIFKD
+219 
-229 SLKVFKLANEG
+229 NEG
-240 VCALVGSFF
+240 AFA
-249 EQDKSKAR
+249 E
-257 KGLEI
+257 E
-262 YKRSL
+262 
-267 VQHEDLQR
+267 EEE
-275 LYTTCHNMQIVNKV
+275 NKKNGTS
-289 PALEAPPETFLAT
+289 PA
-302 MQEYVDTAKVGEMP
+302 
-316 AGVGARRTNKP
+316 
-327 SGDAS
+327 
-332 SQSSLVAT
+332 
-340 SSASTTPQQN
+340 
-350 ANATLDALFGE
+350 
-361 MNIQTPPQNARDLTN
+361 
-376 TGVSAAGDFVAA
+376 
-388 GTTPSTSNDDPFGLA
+388 
-403 NINNGNTRGQHQQA
+403 
-417 QPAASTSTTPSQL
+417 
-430 PPPIRA
+430 
-436 HQPPPQQ
+436 
-443 QQEQQQQQ
+443 QQQQ

-489 YTASE
+489 YTANE

-508 KKIEPLVTETRDG
+508 KKIEPQVTETRDG

-546 NTVLTSAFKGQMNKV
+546 NTVLTNAFKGQMNKV

-615 MDAAGNPQ
+615 LDAAGNPQ

-647 VKGVQDDLRAVYA
+647 IKGVQDDLRAVYA

-676 AAGGQQQQQNAEGE
+676 AAGVQQQQQQQAEGE
-690 NLLSRDT
+690 NLVSRDT

-703 SMVMDFT
+703 SMIMDFT

-762 DVVPKSNSKKGIDAD
+762 EVVPKSNSKKGIDAD

-798 NLNTAAVSASQ
+798 NLNTAAISASQ

-814 QFQDEN
+814 QFQDDN

-825 DRLSSALSIDANST
+825 DRLSSAFNVDANST
-839 KGDFIN
+839 RMNVNNN
-845 INTKNGDI
+845 IGDI
-853 GSTNINNSKVGE
+853 GSSTINDNKVGDNNNSV
-865 IDESKTVTSS
+865 
-875 SSNSEG
+875 G
-881 EKTGGFSKSLAK
+881 EKTGGFSKTISQLS
-893 LGGGK
+893 GGK
-898 SRDDVVAKEDSTSN
+898 SRDDTVAKEDSTRNDEN
-912 NENSAVPSNNKS
+912 NAAPSNNKKVS

-1009 EQAVPLRPD
+1009 EQALPLRPD

-1038 SSSKSRE
+1038 SSSKGRE
-1045 QNLSAMTNADRE
+1045 QNLGSMMSTDRE
-1057 TGKIKRGVFATTP
+1057 TDEIKRGAFASTP
-1070 IKLTFA
+1070 IKLTLA

-1122 VPTGIEHVS
+1122 VPTGIEHIS

-1182 AKNNHGITRAHFGIG
+1182 AKNDHGITRAHFGIG

>member
-1 MFPFSFYLQAFLSK
+1 M
-15 SLAPKEY
+15 
-22 AELENACV
+22 
-30 KACNNDLSP
+30 
-39 PKEKHMQTLLLACGG
+39 
-54 GQGNQPDRV
+54 
-63 SVSDINYVLNSI
+63 
-75 SRIISKAS
+75 
-83 GWISMLKSHI
+83 
-93 VLHRLFQECGGKFQR
+93 
-108 EFFHLAES
+108 
-116 LRNTRSGGKEQDL
+116 
-129 FSLKYWKDDSS
+129 
-140 RTAFELSG
+140 
-148 WVRAYALYFEEY
+148 
-160 TCCAK
+160 
-165 FWPFLCSQGGGST
+165 
-178 PMQSYEFDKLLQHV
+178 
-192 PVTQTLMRRLT
+192 
-203 DCEPVGEILQ
+203 
-213 RNDSPV
+213 
-219 RAATALIFKD
+219 
-229 SLKVFKLANEG
+229 NEG
-240 VCALVGSFF
+240 AFA
-249 EQDKSKAR
+249 E
-257 KGLEI
+257 E
-262 YKRSL
+262 
-267 VQHEDLQR
+267 EEE
-275 LYTTCHNMQIVNKV
+275 NKKNGTS
-289 PALEAPPETFLAT
+289 PA
-302 MQEYVDTAKVGEMP
+302 
-316 AGVGARRTNKP
+316 
-327 SGDAS
+327 
-332 SQSSLVAT
+332 
-340 SSASTTPQQN
+340 
-350 ANATLDALFGE
+350 
-361 MNIQTPPQNARDLTN
+361 
-376 TGVSAAGDFVAA
+376 
-388 GTTPSTSNDDPFGLA
+388 
-403 NINNGNTRGQHQQA
+403 
-417 QPAASTSTTPSQL
+417 
-430 PPPIRA
+430 
-436 HQPPPQQ
+436 
-443 QQEQQQQQ
+443 QQQQ

-489 YTASE
+489 YTANE

-508 KKIEPLVTETRDG
+508 KKIEPQVTETRDG

-546 NTVLTSAFKGQMNKV
+546 NTVLTNAFKGQMNKV

-581 AIPSNILGADVDT
+581 AIPSNIVGADVDT

-615 MDAAGNPQ
+615 LDAAGNPQ

-647 VKGVQDDLRAVYA
+647 IKGVQDDLRAVYA

-676 AAGGQQQQQNAEGE
+676 AAGVQQQQQQQAEGE
-690 NLLSRDT
+690 NLVSRDT

-703 SMVMDFT
+703 SMIMDFT

-762 DVVPKSNSKKGIDAD
+762 EVVPKSNSKKGIDAD

-798 NLNTAAVSASQ
+798 NLNTAAISASQ

-814 QFQDEN
+814 QFQDDN

-825 DRLSSALSIDANST
+825 DRLSSAFNVDANST
-839 KGDFIN
+839 RMNVNNN
-845 INTKNGDI
+845 IGDI
-853 GSTNINNSKVGE
+853 GSSTINDNKVGDNNNSV
-865 IDESKTVTSS
+865 
-875 SSNSEG
+875 G
-881 EKTGGFSKSLAK
+881 EKTGGFSKTISQLS
-893 LGGGK
+893 GGK
-898 SRDDVVAKEDSTSN
+898 SRDDTVAKEDSTRNDEN
-912 NENSAVPSNNKS
+912 NAAPSNNKKDS

-1009 EQAVPLRPD
+1009 EQALPLRPD

-1038 SSSKSRE
+1038 SSSKGRE
-1045 QNLSAMTNADRE
+1045 QNLGSMMSTDRE
-1057 TGKIKRGVFATTP
+1057 TDEIKRGAFASTP
-1070 IKLTFA
+1070 IKLTLA

-1122 VPTGIEHVS
+1122 VPTGIEHIS

-1182 AKNNHGITRAHFGIG
+1182 AKNDHGITRAHFGIG

>member
-1 MFPFSFYLQAFLSK
+1 M
-15 SLAPKEY
+15 
-22 AELENACV
+22 
-30 KACNNDLSP
+30 
-39 PKEKHMQTLLLACGG
+39 
-54 GQGNQPDRV
+54 
-63 SVSDINYVLNSI
+63 
-75 SRIISKAS
+75 
-83 GWISMLKSHI
+83 
-93 VLHRLFQECGGKFQR
+93 
-108 EFFHLAES
+108 
-116 LRNTRSGGKEQDL
+116 
-129 FSLKYWKDDSS
+129 
-140 RTAFELSG
+140 
-148 WVRAYALYFEEY
+148 
-160 TCCAK
+160 
-165 FWPFLCSQGGGST
+165 
-178 PMQSYEFDKLLQHV
+178 
-192 PVTQTLMRRLT
+192 
-203 DCEPVGEILQ
+203 
-213 RNDSPV
+213 
-219 RAATALIFKD
+219 
-229 SLKVFKLANEG
+229 NEG
-240 VCALVGSFF
+240 AFA
-249 EQDKSKAR
+249 E
-257 KGLEI
+257 E
-262 YKRSL
+262 
-267 VQHEDLQR
+267 EEE
-275 LYTTCHNMQIVNKV
+275 NKKNGTS
-289 PALEAPPETFLAT
+289 PA
-302 MQEYVDTAKVGEMP
+302 
-316 AGVGARRTNKP
+316 
-327 SGDAS
+327 
-332 SQSSLVAT
+332 
-340 SSASTTPQQN
+340 
-350 ANATLDALFGE
+350 
-361 MNIQTPPQNARDLTN
+361 
-376 TGVSAAGDFVAA
+376 
-388 GTTPSTSNDDPFGLA
+388 
-403 NINNGNTRGQHQQA
+403 
-417 QPAASTSTTPSQL
+417 
-430 PPPIRA
+430 
-436 HQPPPQQ
+436 
-443 QQEQQQQQ
+443 QQQQ

-489 YTASE
+489 YTANE

-508 KKIEPLVTETRDG
+508 KKIEPQVTETRDG

-546 NTVLTSAFKGQMNKV
+546 NTVLTNAFKGQMNKV

-615 MDAAGNPQ
+615 LDAAGNPQ

-647 VKGVQDDLRAVYA
+647 IKGVQDDLRAVYA

-676 AAGGQQQQQNAEGE
+676 AAGVQQQQQQQAEGE
-690 NLLSRDT
+690 NLVSRDT

-703 SMVMDFT
+703 SMIMDFT

-762 DVVPKSNSKKGIDAD
+762 EVVPKSNSKKGIDAD

-798 NLNTAAVSASQ
+798 NLNTAAISASQ

-814 QFQDEN
+814 QFQDDN

-825 DRLSSALSIDANST
+825 DRLSSAFNVDANST
-839 KGDFIN
+839 RMNVKNNIGDSGSSTIN
-845 INTKNGDI
+845 DNKVGD
-853 GSTNINNSKVGE
+853 NNNSV
-865 IDESKTVTSS
+865 
-875 SSNSEG
+875 G
-881 EKTGGFSKSLAK
+881 EKTGGFSKTISQLS
-893 LGGGK
+893 GGK
-898 SRDDVVAKEDSTSN
+898 SRDDTVAKEDSTRNDEN
-912 NENSAVPSNNKS
+912 NAAPSNNKKDS

-1009 EQAVPLRPD
+1009 EQALPLRPD

-1038 SSSKSRE
+1038 SSSKGRE
-1045 QNLSAMTNADRE
+1045 QNLGSMMSTDRE
-1057 TGKIKRGVFATTP
+1057 TDVIKRGAFASTP
-1070 IKLTFA
+1070 IKLTLA

-1122 VPTGIEHVS
+1122 VPTGIEHIS

-1182 AKNNHGITRAHFGIG
+1182 AKNDHGITRAHFGIG

>member
-1 MFPFSFYLQAFLSK
+1 M
-15 SLAPKEY
+15 
-22 AELENACV
+22 
-30 KACNNDLSP
+30 
-39 PKEKHMQTLLLACGG
+39 
-54 GQGNQPDRV
+54 
-63 SVSDINYVLNSI
+63 
-75 SRIISKAS
+75 
-83 GWISMLKSHI
+83 
-93 VLHRLFQECGGKFQR
+93 
-108 EFFHLAES
+108 
-116 LRNTRSGGKEQDL
+116 
-129 FSLKYWKDDSS
+129 
-140 RTAFELSG
+140 
-148 WVRAYALYFEEY
+148 
-160 TCCAK
+160 
-165 FWPFLCSQGGGST
+165 
-178 PMQSYEFDKLLQHV
+178 
-192 PVTQTLMRRLT
+192 
-203 DCEPVGEILQ
+203 
-213 RNDSPV
+213 
-219 RAATALIFKD
+219 
-229 SLKVFKLANEG
+229 NEG
-240 VCALVGSFF
+240 AFA
-249 EQDKSKAR
+249 E
-257 KGLEI
+257 E
-262 YKRSL
+262 
-267 VQHEDLQR
+267 EEE
-275 LYTTCHNMQIVNKV
+275 NKKNGTS
-289 PALEAPPETFLAT
+289 PA
-302 MQEYVDTAKVGEMP
+302 
-316 AGVGARRTNKP
+316 
-327 SGDAS
+327 
-332 SQSSLVAT
+332 
-340 SSASTTPQQN
+340 
-350 ANATLDALFGE
+350 
-361 MNIQTPPQNARDLTN
+361 
-376 TGVSAAGDFVAA
+376 
-388 GTTPSTSNDDPFGLA
+388 
-403 NINNGNTRGQHQQA
+403 
-417 QPAASTSTTPSQL
+417 
-430 PPPIRA
+430 
-436 HQPPPQQ
+436 QQ
-443 QQEQQQQQ
+443 QL

-489 YTASE
+489 YTANE

-508 KKIEPLVTETRDG
+508 KKIEPQVTETRDG

-546 NTVLTSAFKGQMNKV
+546 NTVLTNSFKGQMNKV

-615 MDAAGNPQ
+615 LDAAGNPQ

-647 VKGVQDDLRAVYA
+647 IKGVQDDLRAVYA

-676 AAGGQQQQQNAEGE
+676 AAGVQQQQQQQAEGE
-690 NLLSRDT
+690 NLVSRDT

-703 SMVMDFT
+703 SMIMDFT

-762 DVVPKSNSKKGIDAD
+762 EVVPKSNSKKGIDAD

-798 NLNTAAVSASQ
+798 NLNTAAISASQ

-814 QFQDEN
+814 QFQDDN

-825 DRLSSALSIDANST
+825 DRLSSAFNVDANST
-839 KGDFIN
+839 RMNVNNN
-845 INTKNGDI
+845 IGDI
-853 GSTNINNSKVGE
+853 GSSTINDNKVGDNNNSV
-865 IDESKTVTSS
+865 
-875 SSNSEG
+875 G
-881 EKTGGFSKSLAK
+881 EKTGGFSKTISQLS
-893 LGGGK
+893 GGK
-898 SRDDVVAKEDSTSN
+898 SRDDTVAKEDSTRNDEN
-912 NENSAVPSNNKS
+912 NAAPSNNKKDS

-1009 EQAVPLRPD
+1009 EQALPLRPD

-1038 SSSKSRE
+1038 SSSKGRE
-1045 QNLSAMTNADRE
+1045 QNLGSMMSTDRE
-1057 TGKIKRGVFATTP
+1057 TDEIKRGAFASTP
-1070 IKLTFA
+1070 IKLTLA

-1122 VPTGIEHVS
+1122 VPTGIEHIS

-1182 AKNNHGITRAHFGIG
+1182 AKNDHGITRAHFGIG

>member
-1 MFPFSFYLQAFLSK
+1 M
-15 SLAPKEY
+15 
-22 AELENACV
+22 
-30 KACNNDLSP
+30 
-39 PKEKHMQTLLLACGG
+39 
-54 GQGNQPDRV
+54 
-63 SVSDINYVLNSI
+63 
-75 SRIISKAS
+75 
-83 GWISMLKSHI
+83 
-93 VLHRLFQECGGKFQR
+93 
-108 EFFHLAES
+108 
-116 LRNTRSGGKEQDL
+116 
-129 FSLKYWKDDSS
+129 
-140 RTAFELSG
+140 
-148 WVRAYALYFEEY
+148 
-160 TCCAK
+160 
-165 FWPFLCSQGGGST
+165 
-178 PMQSYEFDKLLQHV
+178 
-192 PVTQTLMRRLT
+192 
-203 DCEPVGEILQ
+203 
-213 RNDSPV
+213 
-219 RAATALIFKD
+219 
-229 SLKVFKLANEG
+229 NEG
-240 VCALVGSFF
+240 AFA
-249 EQDKSKAR
+249 E
-257 KGLEI
+257 E
-262 YKRSL
+262 
-267 VQHEDLQR
+267 EEE
-275 LYTTCHNMQIVNKV
+275 NKKNGTS
-289 PALEAPPETFLAT
+289 PA
-302 MQEYVDTAKVGEMP
+302 
-316 AGVGARRTNKP
+316 
-327 SGDAS
+327 
-332 SQSSLVAT
+332 
-340 SSASTTPQQN
+340 
-350 ANATLDALFGE
+350 
-361 MNIQTPPQNARDLTN
+361 
-376 TGVSAAGDFVAA
+376 
-388 GTTPSTSNDDPFGLA
+388 
-403 NINNGNTRGQHQQA
+403 
-417 QPAASTSTTPSQL
+417 
-430 PPPIRA
+430 
-436 HQPPPQQ
+436 
-443 QQEQQQQQ
+443 QQQQ

-489 YTASE
+489 YTANE

-508 KKIEPLVTETRDG
+508 KKIEPQVTETRDG

-546 NTVLTSAFKGQMNKV
+546 NTVLTNAFKGQMNKV

-615 MDAAGNPQ
+615 LDAAGNPQ

-647 VKGVQDDLRAVYA
+647 IKGVQDDLRAVYA

-676 AAGGQQQQQNAEGE
+676 AAGVQQQQQQQAEGE
-690 NLLSRDT
+690 NLVSRDT

-703 SMVMDFT
+703 SMIMDFT

-762 DVVPKSNSKKGIDAD
+762 EVVPKSNSKKGIDAD

-798 NLNTAAVSASQ
+798 NLNTAAISASQ

-814 QFQDEN
+814 QFQDDN

-825 DRLSSALSIDANST
+825 DRLSSAFNVDANST
-839 KGDFIN
+839 RMNVNNN
-845 INTKNGDI
+845 IGDI
-853 GSTNINNSKVGE
+853 GSSTINDNKVGDNNNSV
-865 IDESKTVTSS
+865 
-875 SSNSEG
+875 G
-881 EKTGGFSKSLAK
+881 EKTGGFSKTISQLS
-893 LGGGK
+893 GGK
-898 SRDDVVAKEDSTSN
+898 SRDDTVAKEDSTRNDEN
-912 NENSAVPSNNKS
+912 NATPSNNKKDS

-1009 EQAVPLRPD
+1009 EQALPLRPD

-1038 SSSKSRE
+1038 SSSKGRE
-1045 QNLSAMTNADRE
+1045 QNLGSMMSTDRE
-1057 TGKIKRGVFATTP
+1057 TDEIKRGAFASTP
-1070 IKLTFA
+1070 IKLTLA

-1122 VPTGIEHVS
+1122 VPTGIEHIS

-1182 AKNNHGITRAHFGIG
+1182 AKNDHGITRAHFGIG

>member
-1 MFPFSFYLQAFLSK
+1 MRNSESG
-15 SLAPKEY
+15 
-22 AELENACV
+22 AERV
-30 KACNNDLSP
+30 RSVGDGDDRPRGGK
-39 PKEKHMQTLLLACGG
+39 GG
-54 GQGNQPDRV
+54 GGGGEERNAERKNNHEKP
-63 SVSDINYVLNSI
+63 
-75 SRIISKAS
+75 AS
-83 GWISMLKSHI
+83 SLP
-93 VLHRLFQECGGKFQR
+93 FQR
-108 EFFHLAES
+108 RGRINRGREEGRARRIFDIADASSNSNATDSSTTTTNKKKNSFNGNNNKSRSNFAQGQGETSAKGGAEREGNRS
-116 LRNTRSGGKEQDL
+116 IGRDVQSSGTTTRKTRNTRD
-129 FSLKYWKDDSS
+129 
-140 RTAFELSG
+140 FE
-148 WVRAYALYFEEY
+148 
-160 TCCAK
+160 
-165 FWPFLCSQGGGST
+165 
-178 PMQSYEFDKLLQHV
+178 M
-192 PVTQTLMRRLT
+192 
-203 DCEPVGEILQ
+203 
-213 RNDSPV
+213 
-219 RAATALIFKD
+219 
-229 SLKVFKLANEG
+229 NEG
-240 VCALVGSFF
+240 AFA
-249 EQDKSKAR
+249 E
-257 KGLEI
+257 E
-262 YKRSL
+262 
-267 VQHEDLQR
+267 EEE
-275 LYTTCHNMQIVNKV
+275 NKKNGTS
-289 PALEAPPETFLAT
+289 PA
-302 MQEYVDTAKVGEMP
+302 
-316 AGVGARRTNKP
+316 
-327 SGDAS
+327 
-332 SQSSLVAT
+332 
-340 SSASTTPQQN
+340 
-350 ANATLDALFGE
+350 
-361 MNIQTPPQNARDLTN
+361 
-376 TGVSAAGDFVAA
+376 
-388 GTTPSTSNDDPFGLA
+388 
-403 NINNGNTRGQHQQA
+403 
-417 QPAASTSTTPSQL
+417 
-430 PPPIRA
+430 
-436 HQPPPQQ
+436 QQ
-443 QQEQQQQQ
+443 QL

-489 YTASE
+489 YTANE

-508 KKIEPLVTETRDG
+508 KKIEPQVTETRDG

-546 NTVLTSAFKGQMNKV
+546 NTVLTNSFKGQMNKV

-615 MDAAGNPQ
+615 LDAAGNPQ

-647 VKGVQDDLRAVYA
+647 IKGVQDDLRAVYA

-676 AAGGQQQQQNAEGE
+676 AAGVQQQQQQQAEGE
-690 NLLSRDT
+690 NLVSRDT

-703 SMVMDFT
+703 SMIMDFT

-762 DVVPKSNSKKGIDAD
+762 EVVPKSNSKKGIDAD

-798 NLNTAAVSASQ
+798 NLNTAAISASQ

-814 QFQDEN
+814 QFQDDN

-825 DRLSSALSIDANST
+825 DRLSSAFNVDANST
-839 KGDFIN
+839 RMNVNNN
-845 INTKNGDI
+845 IGDI
-853 GSTNINNSKVGE
+853 GSSTINDNKVGDNNNSV
-865 IDESKTVTSS
+865 
-875 SSNSEG
+875 G
-881 EKTGGFSKSLAK
+881 EKTGGFSKTISQLS
-893 LGGGK
+893 GGK
-898 SRDDVVAKEDSTSN
+898 SRDDTVAKEDSTRNDEN
-912 NENSAVPSNNKS
+912 NAAPSNNKKDS

-1009 EQAVPLRPD
+1009 EQALPLRPD

-1038 SSSKSRE
+1038 SSSKGRE
-1045 QNLSAMTNADRE
+1045 QNLGSMMSTDRE
-1057 TGKIKRGVFATTP
+1057 TDEIKRGAFASTP
-1070 IKLTFA
+1070 IKLTLA

-1122 VPTGIEHVS
+1122 VPTGIEHIS

-1182 AKNNHGITRAHFGIG
+1182 AKNDHGITRAHFGIG

>member
-1 MFPFSFYLQAFLSK
+1 
-15 SLAPKEY
+15 
-22 AELENACV
+22 
-30 KACNNDLSP
+30 
-39 PKEKHMQTLLLACGG
+39 
-54 GQGNQPDRV
+54 
-63 SVSDINYVLNSI
+63 
-75 SRIISKAS
+75 
-83 GWISMLKSHI
+83 
-93 VLHRLFQECGGKFQR
+93 
-108 EFFHLAES
+108 
-116 LRNTRSGGKEQDL
+116 
-129 FSLKYWKDDSS
+129 
-140 RTAFELSG
+140 
-148 WVRAYALYFEEY
+148 
-160 TCCAK
+160 
-165 FWPFLCSQGGGST
+165 
-178 PMQSYEFDKLLQHV
+178 
-192 PVTQTLMRRLT
+192 
-203 DCEPVGEILQ
+203 
-213 RNDSPV
+213 
-219 RAATALIFKD
+219 
-229 SLKVFKLANEG
+229 
-240 VCALVGSFF
+240 
-249 EQDKSKAR
+249 
-257 KGLEI
+257 
-262 YKRSL
+262 
-267 VQHEDLQR
+267 
-275 LYTTCHNMQIVNKV
+275 
-289 PALEAPPETFLAT
+289 
-302 MQEYVDTAKVGEMP
+302 
-316 AGVGARRTNKP
+316 
-327 SGDAS
+327 
-332 SQSSLVAT
+332 
-340 SSASTTPQQN
+340 
-350 ANATLDALFGE
+350 
-361 MNIQTPPQNARDLTN
+361 
-376 TGVSAAGDFVAA
+376 
-388 GTTPSTSNDDPFGLA
+388 
-403 NINNGNTRGQHQQA
+403 
-417 QPAASTSTTPSQL
+417 
-430 PPPIRA
+430 
-436 HQPPPQQ
+436 
-443 QQEQQQQQ
+443 
-451 QQQQIARRFLI
+451 
-462 SSYDVT
+462 VT

-489 YTASE
+489 YTANE

-508 KKIEPLVTETRDG
+508 KKIEPQVTETRDG

-546 NTVLTSAFKGQMNKV
+546 NTVLTNAFKGQMNKV

-615 MDAAGNPQ
+615 LDAAGNPQ

-647 VKGVQDDLRAVYA
+647 IKGVQDDLRAVYA

-676 AAGGQQQQQNAEGE
+676 AAGVQQQQQQQAEGE
-690 NLLSRDT
+690 NLVSRDT

-703 SMVMDFT
+703 SMIMDFT

-762 DVVPKSNSKKGIDAD
+762 EVVPKSNSKKGIDAD

-798 NLNTAAVSASQ
+798 NLNTAAISASQ

-814 QFQDEN
+814 QFQDDN

-825 DRLSSALSIDANST
+825 DRLSSAFNVDANST
-839 KGDFIN
+839 RVNVNNN
-845 INTKNGDI
+845 IGDI
-853 GSTNINNSKVGE
+853 GSSTINDNKVGDNNNSV
-865 IDESKTVTSS
+865 
-875 SSNSEG
+875 G
-881 EKTGGFSKSLAK
+881 EKTGGFSKTISQLS
-893 LGGGK
+893 GGT
-898 SRDDVVAKEDSTSN
+898 SRDDTVAKEDSTRNDEN
-912 NENSAVPSNNKS
+912 NAAPSNNKKDS

-1009 EQAVPLRPD
+1009 EQALPLRPD

-1038 SSSKSRE
+1038 SSSKGRE
-1045 QNLSAMTNADRE
+1045 QNLGSMMSTDRE
-1057 TGKIKRGVFATTP
+1057 ADEIKRGAFASTP
-1070 IKLTFA
+1070 IKLTLA

-1122 VPTGIEHVS
+1122 VPTGIEHIS

-1182 AKNNHGITRAHFGIG
+1182 AKNDHGITRAHFGIG

>member
-1 MFPFSFYLQAFLSK
+1 MRNSESG
-15 SLAPKEY
+15 
-22 AELENACV
+22 AERV
-30 KACNNDLSP
+30 RSVGDGDDRPRGGK
-39 PKEKHMQTLLLACGG
+39 GG
-54 GQGNQPDRV
+54 GGGGEERNAERKNNHEKP
-63 SVSDINYVLNSI
+63 
-75 SRIISKAS
+75 AS
-83 GWISMLKSHI
+83 SLP
-93 VLHRLFQECGGKFQR
+93 FQR
-108 EFFHLAES
+108 RGRINRGREEGRARRIFDIADASSNSNATDSSTTTTNKKKNSFNGNNNKSRSNFAQGQGETSAKGGAEREGNRS
-116 LRNTRSGGKEQDL
+116 IGRDVQSSGTTTRKTRNTRD
-129 FSLKYWKDDSS
+129 
-140 RTAFELSG
+140 FE
-148 WVRAYALYFEEY
+148 
-160 TCCAK
+160 
-165 FWPFLCSQGGGST
+165 
-178 PMQSYEFDKLLQHV
+178 M
-192 PVTQTLMRRLT
+192 
-203 DCEPVGEILQ
+203 
-213 RNDSPV
+213 
-219 RAATALIFKD
+219 
-229 SLKVFKLANEG
+229 NEG
-240 VCALVGSFF
+240 AFA
-249 EQDKSKAR
+249 E
-257 KGLEI
+257 E
-262 YKRSL
+262 
-267 VQHEDLQR
+267 EEE
-275 LYTTCHNMQIVNKV
+275 NKKNGTS
-289 PALEAPPETFLAT
+289 PA
-302 MQEYVDTAKVGEMP
+302 
-316 AGVGARRTNKP
+316 
-327 SGDAS
+327 
-332 SQSSLVAT
+332 
-340 SSASTTPQQN
+340 
-350 ANATLDALFGE
+350 
-361 MNIQTPPQNARDLTN
+361 
-376 TGVSAAGDFVAA
+376 
-388 GTTPSTSNDDPFGLA
+388 
-403 NINNGNTRGQHQQA
+403 
-417 QPAASTSTTPSQL
+417 
-430 PPPIRA
+430 
-436 HQPPPQQ
+436 
-443 QQEQQQQQ
+443 QQQQ

-489 YTASE
+489 YTANE

-508 KKIEPLVTETRDG
+508 KKIEPQVTETRDG

-546 NTVLTSAFKGQMNKV
+546 NTVLTNAFKGQMNKV

-615 MDAAGNPQ
+615 LDAAGNPQ

-647 VKGVQDDLRAVYA
+647 IKGVQDDLRAVYA

-676 AAGGQQQQQNAEGE
+676 AAGVQQQQQQQAEGE
-690 NLLSRDT
+690 NLVSRDT

-703 SMVMDFT
+703 SMIMDFT

-762 DVVPKSNSKKGIDAD
+762 EVVPKSNSKKGIDAD

-798 NLNTAAVSASQ
+798 NLNTAAISASQ

-814 QFQDEN
+814 QFQDDN

-825 DRLSSALSIDANST
+825 DRLSSAFNVDANST
-839 KGDFIN
+839 RMNVNNN
-845 INTKNGDI
+845 IGDI
-853 GSTNINNSKVGE
+853 GSSTINDNKVGDNNNSV
-865 IDESKTVTSS
+865 
-875 SSNSEG
+875 G
-881 EKTGGFSKSLAK
+881 EKTGGFSKTISQLS
-893 LGGGK
+893 GGK
-898 SRDDVVAKEDSTSN
+898 SRDDTVAKEDSTRNDEN
-912 NENSAVPSNNKS
+912 NAAPSNNKKDS

-1009 EQAVPLRPD
+1009 EQALPLRPD

-1038 SSSKSRE
+1038 SSSKGRE
-1045 QNLSAMTNADRE
+1045 QNLGSMMSTDRE
-1057 TGKIKRGVFATTP
+1057 TDEIKRGAFASTP
-1070 IKLTFA
+1070 IKLTLA

-1122 VPTGIEHVS
+1122 VPTGIEHIS

-1182 AKNNHGITRAHFGIG
+1182 AKNDHGITRAHFGIG

>member
-1 MFPFSFYLQAFLSK
+1 MRNSESG
-15 SLAPKEY
+15 
-22 AELENACV
+22 AERV
-30 KACNNDLSP
+30 RSVGDGDDRPRGGK
-39 PKEKHMQTLLLACGG
+39 GG
-54 GQGNQPDRV
+54 GGGGEERNAERKNNHEKP
-63 SVSDINYVLNSI
+63 
-75 SRIISKAS
+75 AS
-83 GWISMLKSHI
+83 SLP
-93 VLHRLFQECGGKFQR
+93 FQR
-108 EFFHLAES
+108 RGRINRGREEGGARRIFDIAVASSNSNATDSSTTTTNKKKNFFNGNNNKSRSNFAQGQGETSAKGGAEREGNRS
-116 LRNTRSGGKEQDL
+116 IGRDVQSSGTTTRKTRNTRD
-129 FSLKYWKDDSS
+129 
-140 RTAFELSG
+140 FE
-148 WVRAYALYFEEY
+148 
-160 TCCAK
+160 
-165 FWPFLCSQGGGST
+165 
-178 PMQSYEFDKLLQHV
+178 M
-192 PVTQTLMRRLT
+192 
-203 DCEPVGEILQ
+203 
-213 RNDSPV
+213 
-219 RAATALIFKD
+219 
-229 SLKVFKLANEG
+229 NEG
-240 VCALVGSFF
+240 AFA
-249 EQDKSKAR
+249 E
-257 KGLEI
+257 E
-262 YKRSL
+262 
-267 VQHEDLQR
+267 EEE
-275 LYTTCHNMQIVNKV
+275 NKKNGTS
-289 PALEAPPETFLAT
+289 PA
-302 MQEYVDTAKVGEMP
+302 
-316 AGVGARRTNKP
+316 
-327 SGDAS
+327 
-332 SQSSLVAT
+332 
-340 SSASTTPQQN
+340 
-350 ANATLDALFGE
+350 
-361 MNIQTPPQNARDLTN
+361 
-376 TGVSAAGDFVAA
+376 
-388 GTTPSTSNDDPFGLA
+388 
-403 NINNGNTRGQHQQA
+403 
-417 QPAASTSTTPSQL
+417 
-430 PPPIRA
+430 
-436 HQPPPQQ
+436 
-443 QQEQQQQQ
+443 QQQQ

-489 YTASE
+489 YTANE

-508 KKIEPLVTETRDG
+508 KKIEPQVTETRDG

-546 NTVLTSAFKGQMNKV
+546 NTVLTNAFKGQMNKV

-615 MDAAGNPQ
+615 LDAAGNPQ

-647 VKGVQDDLRAVYA
+647 IKGVQDDLRAVYA

-676 AAGGQQQQQNAEGE
+676 AAGVQQQQQQQAEGE
-690 NLLSRDT
+690 NLVSRDT

-703 SMVMDFT
+703 SMIMDFT

-762 DVVPKSNSKKGIDAD
+762 EVVPKSNSKKGIDAD

-798 NLNTAAVSASQ
+798 NLNTAAISASQ

-814 QFQDEN
+814 QFQDDN

-825 DRLSSALSIDANST
+825 DRLSSAFNVDANST
-839 KGDFIN
+839 RMNVNNN
-845 INTKNGDI
+845 IGDI
-853 GSTNINNSKVGE
+853 GSSTINDNKVGDNNNSV
-865 IDESKTVTSS
+865 
-875 SSNSEG
+875 G
-881 EKTGGFSKSLAK
+881 EKTGGFSKTISQLS
-893 LGGGK
+893 GGK
-898 SRDDVVAKEDSTSN
+898 SRDDTVAKEDSTRNDEN
-912 NENSAVPSNNKS
+912 NAAPSNNKKDS

-1009 EQAVPLRPD
+1009 EQALPLRPD

-1038 SSSKSRE
+1038 SSSKGRE
-1045 QNLSAMTNADRE
+1045 QNLGSMMSTDRE
-1057 TGKIKRGVFATTP
+1057 TDEIKRGAFASTP
-1070 IKLTFA
+1070 IKLTLA

-1122 VPTGIEHVS
+1122 VPTGIEHIS

-1182 AKNNHGITRAHFGIG
+1182 AKNDHGITRAHFGIG

>member
-1 MFPFSFYLQAFLSK
+1 M
-15 SLAPKEY
+15 
-22 AELENACV
+22 
-30 KACNNDLSP
+30 
-39 PKEKHMQTLLLACGG
+39 
-54 GQGNQPDRV
+54 
-63 SVSDINYVLNSI
+63 
-75 SRIISKAS
+75 
-83 GWISMLKSHI
+83 
-93 VLHRLFQECGGKFQR
+93 
-108 EFFHLAES
+108 
-116 LRNTRSGGKEQDL
+116 
-129 FSLKYWKDDSS
+129 
-140 RTAFELSG
+140 
-148 WVRAYALYFEEY
+148 
-160 TCCAK
+160 
-165 FWPFLCSQGGGST
+165 
-178 PMQSYEFDKLLQHV
+178 
-192 PVTQTLMRRLT
+192 
-203 DCEPVGEILQ
+203 
-213 RNDSPV
+213 
-219 RAATALIFKD
+219 
-229 SLKVFKLANEG
+229 NEG
-240 VCALVGSFF
+240 AFA
-249 EQDKSKAR
+249 E
-257 KGLEI
+257 E
-262 YKRSL
+262 
-267 VQHEDLQR
+267 EEE
-275 LYTTCHNMQIVNKV
+275 NKKNGTS
-289 PALEAPPETFLAT
+289 PA
-302 MQEYVDTAKVGEMP
+302 
-316 AGVGARRTNKP
+316 
-327 SGDAS
+327 
-332 SQSSLVAT
+332 
-340 SSASTTPQQN
+340 
-350 ANATLDALFGE
+350 
-361 MNIQTPPQNARDLTN
+361 
-376 TGVSAAGDFVAA
+376 
-388 GTTPSTSNDDPFGLA
+388 
-403 NINNGNTRGQHQQA
+403 
-417 QPAASTSTTPSQL
+417 
-430 PPPIRA
+430 
-436 HQPPPQQ
+436 
-443 QQEQQQQQ
+443 QQQQ

-489 YTASE
+489 YTANE

-508 KKIEPLVTETRDG
+508 KKIEPQVTETRDG

-546 NTVLTSAFKGQMNKV
+546 NTVLTNAFKGQMNKV

-581 AIPSNILGADVDT
+581 AVPSNILGADVDT

-615 MDAAGNPQ
+615 LDAAGNPQ

-647 VKGVQDDLRAVYA
+647 IKGVQDDLRAVYA

-676 AAGGQQQQQNAEGE
+676 AAGVQQQQQQQAEGE
-690 NLLSRDT
+690 NLVSRDT

-703 SMVMDFT
+703 SMIMDFT

-731 LTEGN
+731 LTEGD

-762 DVVPKSNSKKGIDAD
+762 EVVPKSNSKKGIDAD

-798 NLNTAAVSASQ
+798 NLNTAAISASQ

-814 QFQDEN
+814 QFQDDN

-825 DRLSSALSIDANST
+825 DRLSSAFNVDANST
-839 KGDFIN
+839 RMNVKNNIGDSGSSTIN
-845 INTKNGDI
+845 DNKVGD
-853 GSTNINNSKVGE
+853 NNNSV
-865 IDESKTVTSS
+865 
-875 SSNSEG
+875 G
-881 EKTGGFSKSLAK
+881 EKTGGFSKTISQLS
-893 LGGGK
+893 GVK
-898 SRDDVVAKEDSTSN
+898 SRDDTVAKEDSTRNDEN
-912 NENSAVPSNNKS
+912 NAAPSNNKKDS

-1009 EQAVPLRPD
+1009 EQALPLRPD

-1038 SSSKSRE
+1038 SSSKGRE
-1045 QNLSAMTNADRE
+1045 QNLGSMMSTDRE
-1057 TGKIKRGVFATTP
+1057 TDVIKRGAFASTP
-1070 IKLTFA
+1070 IKLTLA

-1122 VPTGIEHVS
+1122 VPTGIEHIS

-1182 AKNNHGITRAHFGIG
+1182 AKNDHGITRAHFGIG

>member
-1 MFPFSFYLQAFLSK
+1 M
-15 SLAPKEY
+15 
-22 AELENACV
+22 
-30 KACNNDLSP
+30 
-39 PKEKHMQTLLLACGG
+39 
-54 GQGNQPDRV
+54 
-63 SVSDINYVLNSI
+63 
-75 SRIISKAS
+75 
-83 GWISMLKSHI
+83 
-93 VLHRLFQECGGKFQR
+93 
-108 EFFHLAES
+108 
-116 LRNTRSGGKEQDL
+116 
-129 FSLKYWKDDSS
+129 
-140 RTAFELSG
+140 
-148 WVRAYALYFEEY
+148 
-160 TCCAK
+160 
-165 FWPFLCSQGGGST
+165 
-178 PMQSYEFDKLLQHV
+178 
-192 PVTQTLMRRLT
+192 
-203 DCEPVGEILQ
+203 
-213 RNDSPV
+213 
-219 RAATALIFKD
+219 
-229 SLKVFKLANEG
+229 NEG
-240 VCALVGSFF
+240 AFA
-249 EQDKSKAR
+249 E
-257 KGLEI
+257 E
-262 YKRSL
+262 
-267 VQHEDLQR
+267 EEE
-275 LYTTCHNMQIVNKV
+275 NKKNGTS
-289 PALEAPPETFLAT
+289 PA
-302 MQEYVDTAKVGEMP
+302 
-316 AGVGARRTNKP
+316 
-327 SGDAS
+327 
-332 SQSSLVAT
+332 
-340 SSASTTPQQN
+340 
-350 ANATLDALFGE
+350 
-361 MNIQTPPQNARDLTN
+361 
-376 TGVSAAGDFVAA
+376 
-388 GTTPSTSNDDPFGLA
+388 
-403 NINNGNTRGQHQQA
+403 
-417 QPAASTSTTPSQL
+417 
-430 PPPIRA
+430 
-436 HQPPPQQ
+436 
-443 QQEQQQQQ
+443 QQQQ

-489 YTASE
+489 YTANE

-508 KKIEPLVTETRDG
+508 KKIEPQVTETRDG

-546 NTVLTSAFKGQMNKV
+546 NTVLTNAFKGQMNKV

-581 AIPSNILGADVDT
+581 AVPSNILGADVDT

-615 MDAAGNPQ
+615 LDAAGNPQ

-647 VKGVQDDLRAVYA
+647 IKGVQDDLRAVYA

-676 AAGGQQQQQNAEGE
+676 AAGVQQQQQQQAEGE
-690 NLLSRDT
+690 NLVSRDT

-703 SMVMDFT
+703 SMIMDFT

-762 DVVPKSNSKKGIDAD
+762 EVVPKSNSKKGIDAD

-798 NLNTAAVSASQ
+798 NLNTAAISASQ

-814 QFQDEN
+814 QFQDDN

-825 DRLSSALSIDANST
+825 DRLSSAFNVDANST
-839 KGDFIN
+839 RMNVNNN
-845 INTKNGDI
+845 IGDI
-853 GSTNINNSKVGE
+853 GSSTINDNKVGDNNNSV
-865 IDESKTVTSS
+865 
-875 SSNSEG
+875 G
-881 EKTGGFSKSLAK
+881 EKTGGFSKTISQLS
-893 LGGGK
+893 GGK
-898 SRDDVVAKEDSTSN
+898 SRDDTVAKEDSTRNDEN
-912 NENSAVPSNNKS
+912 NAAPSNNKKDS

-1009 EQAVPLRPD
+1009 EQALPLRPD

-1038 SSSKSRE
+1038 SSSKGRE
-1045 QNLSAMTNADRE
+1045 QNLGSMMSTDRE
-1057 TGKIKRGVFATTP
+1057 TDEIKRGAFASTP
-1070 IKLTFA
+1070 IKLTLA

-1122 VPTGIEHVS
+1122 VPTGIEHIS

-1182 AKNNHGITRAHFGIG
+1182 AKNDHGITRAHFGIG

>member
-1 MFPFSFYLQAFLSK
+1 MRNSESG
-15 SLAPKEY
+15 
-22 AELENACV
+22 AERV
-30 KACNNDLSP
+30 RSVGDGDDRPRGGK
-39 PKEKHMQTLLLACGG
+39 GG
-54 GQGNQPDRV
+54 GGGGEERNAERKNNHEKP
-63 SVSDINYVLNSI
+63 
-75 SRIISKAS
+75 AS
-83 GWISMLKSHI
+83 SLP
-93 VLHRLFQECGGKFQR
+93 FQR
-108 EFFHLAES
+108 RGRINRGREEGRARRIFDIADASSNSNATDSSTTTTNKKKNFFNGNNNKSRSNFAQGQGETSAKGGAEREGNRS
-116 LRNTRSGGKEQDL
+116 IGRDVQSSGTTTRKTRNTRD
-129 FSLKYWKDDSS
+129 
-140 RTAFELSG
+140 FE
-148 WVRAYALYFEEY
+148 
-160 TCCAK
+160 
-165 FWPFLCSQGGGST
+165 
-178 PMQSYEFDKLLQHV
+178 M
-192 PVTQTLMRRLT
+192 
-203 DCEPVGEILQ
+203 
-213 RNDSPV
+213 
-219 RAATALIFKD
+219 
-229 SLKVFKLANEG
+229 NEG
-240 VCALVGSFF
+240 AFA
-249 EQDKSKAR
+249 E
-257 KGLEI
+257 E
-262 YKRSL
+262 
-267 VQHEDLQR
+267 EEE
-275 LYTTCHNMQIVNKV
+275 NKKNGTS
-289 PALEAPPETFLAT
+289 PA
-302 MQEYVDTAKVGEMP
+302 
-316 AGVGARRTNKP
+316 
-327 SGDAS
+327 
-332 SQSSLVAT
+332 
-340 SSASTTPQQN
+340 
-350 ANATLDALFGE
+350 
-361 MNIQTPPQNARDLTN
+361 
-376 TGVSAAGDFVAA
+376 
-388 GTTPSTSNDDPFGLA
+388 
-403 NINNGNTRGQHQQA
+403 
-417 QPAASTSTTPSQL
+417 
-430 PPPIRA
+430 
-436 HQPPPQQ
+436 
-443 QQEQQQQQ
+443 QQQQ

-489 YTASE
+489 YTANE

-508 KKIEPLVTETRDG
+508 KKIEPQVTETRDG

-546 NTVLTSAFKGQMNKV
+546 NTVLTNAFKGQMNKV

-615 MDAAGNPQ
+615 LDAAGNPQ

-647 VKGVQDDLRAVYA
+647 IKGVQDDLRAVYA

-676 AAGGQQQQQNAEGE
+676 AAGVQQQQQQQAEGE
-690 NLLSRDT
+690 NLVSRDT

-703 SMVMDFT
+703 SMIMDFT

-762 DVVPKSNSKKGIDAD
+762 EVVPKSNSKKGIDAD

-798 NLNTAAVSASQ
+798 NLNTAAISASQ

-814 QFQDEN
+814 QFQDDN

-825 DRLSSALSIDANST
+825 DRLSSAFNVDANST
-839 KGDFIN
+839 RMNVNNN
-845 INTKNGDI
+845 IGDI
-853 GSTNINNSKVGE
+853 GSSTINDNKVGDNNNSV
-865 IDESKTVTSS
+865 
-875 SSNSEG
+875 G
-881 EKTGGFSKSLAK
+881 EKTGGFSKTISQLS
-893 LGGGK
+893 GGK
-898 SRDDVVAKEDSTSN
+898 SRDDTVAKEDSTRNDEN
-912 NENSAVPSNNKS
+912 NAAPSNNKKDS

-1009 EQAVPLRPD
+1009 EQALPLRPD

-1038 SSSKSRE
+1038 SSSKGRE
-1045 QNLSAMTNADRE
+1045 QNLGSMMSTDRE
-1057 TGKIKRGVFATTP
+1057 TDEIKRGAFASTP
-1070 IKLTFA
+1070 IKLTLA

-1122 VPTGIEHVS
+1122 VPTGIEHIS

-1182 AKNNHGITRAHFGIG
+1182 AKNDHGITRAHFGIG

>member
-1 MFPFSFYLQAFLSK
+1 MDRGSQGQRERQQRGFPSFPTSFFSSSRKQQQRHQ
-15 SLAPKEY
+15 
-22 AELENACV
+22 V
-30 KACNNDLSP
+30 RNNFEAGEQVSSVVGDDRP
-39 PKEKHMQTLLLACGG
+39 RARRGG
-54 GQGNQPDRV
+54 GEERHTERKSDREKPAHFLP
-63 SVSDINYVLNSI
+63 SHRRRING
-75 SRIISKAS
+75 R
-83 GWISMLKSHI
+83 
-93 VLHRLFQECGGKFQR
+93 R
-108 EFFHLAES
+108 E
-116 LRNTRSGGKEQDL
+116 
-129 FSLKYWKDDSS
+129 
-140 RTAFELSG
+140 
-148 WVRAYALYFEEY
+148 
-160 TCCAK
+160 
-165 FWPFLCSQGGGST
+165 
-178 PMQSYEFDKLLQHV
+178 
-192 PVTQTLMRRLT
+192 
-203 DCEPVGEILQ
+203 
-213 RNDSPV
+213 
-219 RAATALIFKD
+219 
-229 SLKVFKLANEG
+229 EG
-240 VCALVGSFF
+240 
-249 EQDKSKAR
+249 
-257 KGLEI
+257 
-262 YKRSL
+262 
-267 VQHEDLQR
+267 
-275 LYTTCHNMQIVNKV
+275 
-289 PALEAPPETFLAT
+289 
-302 MQEYVDTAKVGEMP
+302 
-316 AGVGARRTNKP
+316 GARRIFDVA
-327 SGDAS
+327 DAS
-332 SQSSLVAT
+332 SNS
-340 SSASTTPQQN
+340 
-350 ANATLDALFGE
+350 NATD
-361 MNIQTPPQNARDLTN
+361 
-376 TGVSAAGDFVAA
+376 S
-388 GTTPSTSNDDPFGLA
+388 ST
-403 NINNGNTRGQHQQA
+403 
-417 QPAASTSTTPSQL
+417 TSTTTKKNSHFFFKNNNKSGASIAQGQGDAKAKQATD
-430 PPPIRA
+430 REGNRNNGKDVQNSGKTTTKTRNA
-436 HQPPPQQ
+436 ASDFEMNDGAFGEEEENKKNTASSVQ
-443 QQEQQQQQ
+443 QQQQQ

-489 YTASE
+489 YTANE

-508 KKIEPLVTETRDG
+508 KKIEPQVTETRDG

-546 NTVLTSAFKGQMNKV
+546 NTVLTNAFKGQMNKV

-567 HSGMRKIRDWYNVN
+567 HSGMRKIRDWYNMN

-615 MDAAGNPQ
+615 LDAAGNPQ
-623 KKGTTKPSIIA
+623 KKGATKPSIIA

-639 VKPGKVYS
+639 IKPGKVYS

-676 AAGGQQQQQNAEGE
+676 AAGGQQQQQAEGE
-690 NLLSRDT
+690 NLVSRDT
-697 TAKVQD
+697 MAKVQD

-762 DVVPKSNSKKGIDAD
+762 EVVPKSNSKKGIDAD

-825 DRLSSALSIDANST
+825 DRLSSAFIVDAKSSRN
-839 KGDFIN
+839 N
-845 INTKNGDI
+845 ISNDNYSEGVF
-853 GSTNINNSKVGE
+853 GSTSINNNNNKGGDDDDGRTL
-865 IDESKTVTSS
+865 ISS
-875 SSNSEG
+875 SGGNSEG
-881 EKTGGFSKSLAK
+881 KKTGGFSKTLSQLS
-893 LGGGK
+893 GGK
-898 SRDDVVAKEDSTSN
+898 SRDDSVAKEDNTSN
-912 NENSAVPSNNKS
+912 NESSAAPTNNKKDS

-973 GAPLTFSGSGCDVA
+973 GAPLTFSGSGCDIA

-1026 ARAQRTFQFPIF
+1026 ARAQRTFHFPIF
-1038 SSSKSRE
+1038 SSSKVRQ
-1045 QNLSAMTNADRE
+1045 QNLGSMTNADRE
-1057 TGKIKRGVFATTP
+1057 SDEIKRGAFTTTP
-1070 IKLTFA
+1070 IKLTLA

-1182 AKNNHGITRAHFGIG
+1182 AKNDHGITRAHFGIG

>member
-1 MFPFSFYLQAFLSK
+1 M
-15 SLAPKEY
+15 
-22 AELENACV
+22 
-30 KACNNDLSP
+30 
-39 PKEKHMQTLLLACGG
+39 
-54 GQGNQPDRV
+54 
-63 SVSDINYVLNSI
+63 
-75 SRIISKAS
+75 
-83 GWISMLKSHI
+83 
-93 VLHRLFQECGGKFQR
+93 
-108 EFFHLAES
+108 
-116 LRNTRSGGKEQDL
+116 
-129 FSLKYWKDDSS
+129 
-140 RTAFELSG
+140 
-148 WVRAYALYFEEY
+148 
-160 TCCAK
+160 
-165 FWPFLCSQGGGST
+165 
-178 PMQSYEFDKLLQHV
+178 
-192 PVTQTLMRRLT
+192 
-203 DCEPVGEILQ
+203 
-213 RNDSPV
+213 
-219 RAATALIFKD
+219 
-229 SLKVFKLANEG
+229 NEG
-240 VCALVGSFF
+240 PFA
-249 EQDKSKAR
+249 E
-257 KGLEI
+257 E
-262 YKRSL
+262 
-267 VQHEDLQR
+267 EEE
-275 LYTTCHNMQIVNKV
+275 NKKNGTS
-289 PALEAPPETFLAT
+289 PA
-302 MQEYVDTAKVGEMP
+302 
-316 AGVGARRTNKP
+316 
-327 SGDAS
+327 
-332 SQSSLVAT
+332 
-340 SSASTTPQQN
+340 
-350 ANATLDALFGE
+350 
-361 MNIQTPPQNARDLTN
+361 
-376 TGVSAAGDFVAA
+376 
-388 GTTPSTSNDDPFGLA
+388 
-403 NINNGNTRGQHQQA
+403 
-417 QPAASTSTTPSQL
+417 
-430 PPPIRA
+430 
-436 HQPPPQQ
+436 
-443 QQEQQQQQ
+443 QQQQ

-489 YTASE
+489 YTANE

-508 KKIEPLVTETRDG
+508 KKIEPQVTETRDG

-546 NTVLTSAFKGQMNKV
+546 NTVLTNAFKGQMNKV

-615 MDAAGNPQ
+615 LDAAGNPQ

-647 VKGVQDDLRAVYA
+647 IKGVQDDLRAVYA

-676 AAGGQQQQQNAEGE
+676 AAGVQQQQQQQAEGE
-690 NLLSRDT
+690 NLVSRDT

-703 SMVMDFT
+703 SMIMDFT

-762 DVVPKSNSKKGIDAD
+762 EVVPKSNSKKGIDAD

-798 NLNTAAVSASQ
+798 NLNTAAISASQ

-814 QFQDEN
+814 QFQDDN

-825 DRLSSALSIDANST
+825 DRLSSAFNVDANST
-839 KGDFIN
+839 RMNVNNN
-845 INTKNGDI
+845 IGDI
-853 GSTNINNSKVGE
+853 GSSTINDNKVGDNNNSV
-865 IDESKTVTSS
+865 
-875 SSNSEG
+875 G
-881 EKTGGFSKSLAK
+881 EKTGGFSKTISQLS
-893 LGGGK
+893 GGK
-898 SRDDVVAKEDSTSN
+898 SRDDTVAKEDSTRNDEN
-912 NENSAVPSNNKS
+912 NAAPSNNKKDS

-1009 EQAVPLRPD
+1009 EQALPLRPD

-1038 SSSKSRE
+1038 SSSKGRE
-1045 QNLSAMTNADRE
+1045 QNLGSMMSTDRE
-1057 TGKIKRGVFATTP
+1057 TDEIKRGAFASTP
-1070 IKLTFA
+1070 IKLTLA

-1122 VPTGIEHVS
+1122 VPTGIEHIS

-1182 AKNNHGITRAHFGIG
+1182 AKNDHGITRAHFGIG

>member
-1 MFPFSFYLQAFLSK
+1 M
-15 SLAPKEY
+15 
-22 AELENACV
+22 
-30 KACNNDLSP
+30 
-39 PKEKHMQTLLLACGG
+39 
-54 GQGNQPDRV
+54 
-63 SVSDINYVLNSI
+63 
-75 SRIISKAS
+75 
-83 GWISMLKSHI
+83 
-93 VLHRLFQECGGKFQR
+93 
-108 EFFHLAES
+108 
-116 LRNTRSGGKEQDL
+116 
-129 FSLKYWKDDSS
+129 
-140 RTAFELSG
+140 
-148 WVRAYALYFEEY
+148 
-160 TCCAK
+160 
-165 FWPFLCSQGGGST
+165 
-178 PMQSYEFDKLLQHV
+178 
-192 PVTQTLMRRLT
+192 
-203 DCEPVGEILQ
+203 
-213 RNDSPV
+213 
-219 RAATALIFKD
+219 
-229 SLKVFKLANEG
+229 NEG
-240 VCALVGSFF
+240 AFA
-249 EQDKSKAR
+249 E
-257 KGLEI
+257 E
-262 YKRSL
+262 
-267 VQHEDLQR
+267 EEE
-275 LYTTCHNMQIVNKV
+275 NKKNGTS
-289 PALEAPPETFLAT
+289 PA
-302 MQEYVDTAKVGEMP
+302 
-316 AGVGARRTNKP
+316 
-327 SGDAS
+327 
-332 SQSSLVAT
+332 
-340 SSASTTPQQN
+340 
-350 ANATLDALFGE
+350 
-361 MNIQTPPQNARDLTN
+361 
-376 TGVSAAGDFVAA
+376 
-388 GTTPSTSNDDPFGLA
+388 
-403 NINNGNTRGQHQQA
+403 
-417 QPAASTSTTPSQL
+417 
-430 PPPIRA
+430 
-436 HQPPPQQ
+436 
-443 QQEQQQQQ
+443 QQQQ

-489 YTASE
+489 YTAKE

-508 KKIEPLVTETRDG
+508 KKIEPQVTETRDG

-546 NTVLTSAFKGQMNKV
+546 NTVLTNAFKGQMNKV

-615 MDAAGNPQ
+615 LDAAGNPQ

-647 VKGVQDDLRAVYA
+647 IKGVQDDLRAVYA

-676 AAGGQQQQQNAEGE
+676 AAGVQQQQQQQAEGE
-690 NLLSRDT
+690 NLVSRDT

-703 SMVMDFT
+703 SMIMDFT

-762 DVVPKSNSKKGIDAD
+762 EVVPKSNSKKGIDAD

-798 NLNTAAVSASQ
+798 NLNTAAISASQ

-814 QFQDEN
+814 QFQDDN

-825 DRLSSALSIDANST
+825 DRLSSAFNVDANST
-839 KGDFIN
+839 RMNVNNN
-845 INTKNGDI
+845 IGDI
-853 GSTNINNSKVGE
+853 GSSTINDNKVGDNNNSV
-865 IDESKTVTSS
+865 
-875 SSNSEG
+875 G
-881 EKTGGFSKSLAK
+881 EKTGGFSKTISQLS
-893 LGGGK
+893 GGK
-898 SRDDVVAKEDSTSN
+898 SRDDTVAKEDSTRNDEN
-912 NENSAVPSNNKS
+912 NAAPSNNKKDS

-1009 EQAVPLRPD
+1009 EQALPLRPD

-1038 SSSKSRE
+1038 SSSKGRE
-1045 QNLSAMTNADRE
+1045 KNLGSMMSTDRE
-1057 TGKIKRGVFATTP
+1057 TDEIKRGAFASTP
-1070 IKLTFA
+1070 IKLTLA

-1122 VPTGIEHVS
+1122 VPTGIEHIS

-1182 AKNNHGITRAHFGIG
+1182 AKNDHGITRAHFGIG

>member
-1 MFPFSFYLQAFLSK
+1 MERGQGQRQHQHRVPSSFLPSFFSASRKQEQVRNSE
-15 SLAPKEY
+15 SG
-22 AELENACV
+22 AERV
-30 KACNNDLSP
+30 RSVGDGDDRPRGGK
-39 PKEKHMQTLLLACGG
+39 GG
-54 GQGNQPDRV
+54 GGEERNAERKNNHEKP
-63 SVSDINYVLNSI
+63 
-75 SRIISKAS
+75 AS
-83 GWISMLKSHI
+83 SLP
-93 VLHRLFQECGGKFQR
+93 FQR
-108 EFFHLAES
+108 RGRINRGREGGGARRIFDIADASSNSNATDSSTTTTNKKKNFFNGNNNKSRSNFAQGQGETSAKGGAEREGNRS
-116 LRNTRSGGKEQDL
+116 IGRDVQSSGTTTRKTRNTRD
-129 FSLKYWKDDSS
+129 
-140 RTAFELSG
+140 FE
-148 WVRAYALYFEEY
+148 
-160 TCCAK
+160 
-165 FWPFLCSQGGGST
+165 
-178 PMQSYEFDKLLQHV
+178 M
-192 PVTQTLMRRLT
+192 
-203 DCEPVGEILQ
+203 
-213 RNDSPV
+213 
-219 RAATALIFKD
+219 
-229 SLKVFKLANEG
+229 NEG
-240 VCALVGSFF
+240 AFA
-249 EQDKSKAR
+249 E
-257 KGLEI
+257 E
-262 YKRSL
+262 
-267 VQHEDLQR
+267 EEE
-275 LYTTCHNMQIVNKV
+275 NKKNGTS
-289 PALEAPPETFLAT
+289 PA
-302 MQEYVDTAKVGEMP
+302 
-316 AGVGARRTNKP
+316 
-327 SGDAS
+327 
-332 SQSSLVAT
+332 
-340 SSASTTPQQN
+340 
-350 ANATLDALFGE
+350 
-361 MNIQTPPQNARDLTN
+361 
-376 TGVSAAGDFVAA
+376 
-388 GTTPSTSNDDPFGLA
+388 
-403 NINNGNTRGQHQQA
+403 
-417 QPAASTSTTPSQL
+417 
-430 PPPIRA
+430 
-436 HQPPPQQ
+436 
-443 QQEQQQQQ
+443 QQQ

-489 YTASE
+489 YTANE

-508 KKIEPLVTETRDG
+508 KKIEPQVTETRDG

-546 NTVLTSAFKGQMNKV
+546 NTVLTNAFKGQMNKV

-615 MDAAGNPQ
+615 LDAAGNPQ

-647 VKGVQDDLRAVYA
+647 IKGVQDDLRAVYA

-676 AAGGQQQQQNAEGE
+676 AAGVQQQQQQQAEGE
-690 NLLSRDT
+690 NLVSRDT

-703 SMVMDFT
+703 SMIMDFT

-762 DVVPKSNSKKGIDAD
+762 EVVPKSNSKKGIDAD

-798 NLNTAAVSASQ
+798 NLNTAAISASQ

-814 QFQDEN
+814 QFQDDN

-825 DRLSSALSIDANST
+825 DRLSSAFNVDANST
-839 KGDFIN
+839 RMNVNNN
-845 INTKNGDI
+845 IGDI
-853 GSTNINNSKVGE
+853 GSSTINDNKVGDNNNSV
-865 IDESKTVTSS
+865 
-875 SSNSEG
+875 G
-881 EKTGGFSKSLAK
+881 EKTGGFSKTISQLS
-893 LGGGK
+893 GGK
-898 SRDDVVAKEDSTSN
+898 SRDDTVAKEDSTRNDEN
-912 NENSAVPSNNKS
+912 NAAPSNNKKDS

-1009 EQAVPLRPD
+1009 EQALPLRPD

-1038 SSSKSRE
+1038 SSSKGRE
-1045 QNLSAMTNADRE
+1045 QNLGSMMSTDRE
-1057 TGKIKRGVFATTP
+1057 TDEIKRGAFASTP
-1070 IKLTFA
+1070 IKLTLA

-1122 VPTGIEHVS
+1122 VPTGIEHIS

-1182 AKNNHGITRAHFGIG
+1182 AKNDHGITRAHFGIG

>member
-1 MFPFSFYLQAFLSK
+1 M
-15 SLAPKEY
+15 
-22 AELENACV
+22 
-30 KACNNDLSP
+30 
-39 PKEKHMQTLLLACGG
+39 
-54 GQGNQPDRV
+54 
-63 SVSDINYVLNSI
+63 
-75 SRIISKAS
+75 
-83 GWISMLKSHI
+83 
-93 VLHRLFQECGGKFQR
+93 
-108 EFFHLAES
+108 
-116 LRNTRSGGKEQDL
+116 
-129 FSLKYWKDDSS
+129 
-140 RTAFELSG
+140 
-148 WVRAYALYFEEY
+148 
-160 TCCAK
+160 
-165 FWPFLCSQGGGST
+165 
-178 PMQSYEFDKLLQHV
+178 
-192 PVTQTLMRRLT
+192 
-203 DCEPVGEILQ
+203 
-213 RNDSPV
+213 
-219 RAATALIFKD
+219 
-229 SLKVFKLANEG
+229 NEG
-240 VCALVGSFF
+240 PFA
-249 EQDKSKAR
+249 E
-257 KGLEI
+257 E
-262 YKRSL
+262 
-267 VQHEDLQR
+267 EEE
-275 LYTTCHNMQIVNKV
+275 NKKNGTS
-289 PALEAPPETFLAT
+289 PA
-302 MQEYVDTAKVGEMP
+302 
-316 AGVGARRTNKP
+316 
-327 SGDAS
+327 
-332 SQSSLVAT
+332 
-340 SSASTTPQQN
+340 
-350 ANATLDALFGE
+350 
-361 MNIQTPPQNARDLTN
+361 
-376 TGVSAAGDFVAA
+376 
-388 GTTPSTSNDDPFGLA
+388 
-403 NINNGNTRGQHQQA
+403 
-417 QPAASTSTTPSQL
+417 
-430 PPPIRA
+430 
-436 HQPPPQQ
+436 
-443 QQEQQQQQ
+443 QQQQ

-489 YTASE
+489 YTANE

-508 KKIEPLVTETRDG
+508 KKIEPQVTETRDG

-546 NTVLTSAFKGQMNKV
+546 NTVLTNAFKGQMNKV

-615 MDAAGNPQ
+615 LDAAGNPQ

-647 VKGVQDDLRAVYA
+647 IKGVQDDLRAVYA

-676 AAGGQQQQQNAEGE
+676 AAGVQQQQQQQAEGE
-690 NLLSRDT
+690 NLVSRDT

-703 SMVMDFT
+703 SMIMDFT

-762 DVVPKSNSKKGIDAD
+762 EVVPKSNSKKGIDAD

-798 NLNTAAVSASQ
+798 NLNTAAISASQ

-814 QFQDEN
+814 QFQDDN

-825 DRLSSALSIDANST
+825 DRLSSAFNVDANST
-839 KGDFIN
+839 RMNVNNN
-845 INTKNGDI
+845 IGDI
-853 GSTNINNSKVGE
+853 GSSTINDNKVGDNNNSV
-865 IDESKTVTSS
+865 
-875 SSNSEG
+875 G
-881 EKTGGFSKSLAK
+881 EKTGGFSKTISQLS
-893 LGGGK
+893 GGK
-898 SRDDVVAKEDSTSN
+898 SRDDTVAKEDSIRNDEN
-912 NENSAVPSNNKS
+912 NAAPSNNKKDS

-1009 EQAVPLRPD
+1009 EQALPLRPD

-1038 SSSKSRE
+1038 SSSKGRE
-1045 QNLSAMTNADRE
+1045 QNLGSMMSTDRE
-1057 TGKIKRGVFATTP
+1057 TDEIKRGAFASTP
-1070 IKLTFA
+1070 IKLTLA

-1122 VPTGIEHVS
+1122 VPTGIEHIS

-1182 AKNNHGITRAHFGIG
+1182 AKNDHGITRAHFGIG

>member
-1 MFPFSFYLQAFLSK
+1 M
-15 SLAPKEY
+15 
-22 AELENACV
+22 
-30 KACNNDLSP
+30 
-39 PKEKHMQTLLLACGG
+39 
-54 GQGNQPDRV
+54 
-63 SVSDINYVLNSI
+63 
-75 SRIISKAS
+75 
-83 GWISMLKSHI
+83 
-93 VLHRLFQECGGKFQR
+93 
-108 EFFHLAES
+108 
-116 LRNTRSGGKEQDL
+116 
-129 FSLKYWKDDSS
+129 
-140 RTAFELSG
+140 
-148 WVRAYALYFEEY
+148 
-160 TCCAK
+160 
-165 FWPFLCSQGGGST
+165 
-178 PMQSYEFDKLLQHV
+178 
-192 PVTQTLMRRLT
+192 
-203 DCEPVGEILQ
+203 
-213 RNDSPV
+213 
-219 RAATALIFKD
+219 
-229 SLKVFKLANEG
+229 NEG
-240 VCALVGSFF
+240 AFA
-249 EQDKSKAR
+249 E
-257 KGLEI
+257 E
-262 YKRSL
+262 
-267 VQHEDLQR
+267 EEE
-275 LYTTCHNMQIVNKV
+275 NKKNGTS
-289 PALEAPPETFLAT
+289 PA
-302 MQEYVDTAKVGEMP
+302 
-316 AGVGARRTNKP
+316 
-327 SGDAS
+327 
-332 SQSSLVAT
+332 
-340 SSASTTPQQN
+340 
-350 ANATLDALFGE
+350 
-361 MNIQTPPQNARDLTN
+361 
-376 TGVSAAGDFVAA
+376 
-388 GTTPSTSNDDPFGLA
+388 
-403 NINNGNTRGQHQQA
+403 
-417 QPAASTSTTPSQL
+417 
-430 PPPIRA
+430 
-436 HQPPPQQ
+436 
-443 QQEQQQQQ
+443 QQQ

-489 YTASE
+489 YTANE

-508 KKIEPLVTETRDG
+508 KKIEPQVTETRDG

-546 NTVLTSAFKGQMNKV
+546 NTVLTNAFKGQMNKV

-615 MDAAGNPQ
+615 LDAAGNPQ

-647 VKGVQDDLRAVYA
+647 IKGVQDDLRAVYA

-676 AAGGQQQQQNAEGE
+676 AAGVQQQQQQQAEGE
-690 NLLSRDT
+690 NLVSRDT

-703 SMVMDFT
+703 SMIMDFT

-762 DVVPKSNSKKGIDAD
+762 EVVPKSNSKKGIDAD

-798 NLNTAAVSASQ
+798 NLNTAAISASQ

-814 QFQDEN
+814 QFQDDN

-825 DRLSSALSIDANST
+825 DRLSSAFNVDANST
-839 KGDFIN
+839 RVNVNNN
-845 INTKNGDI
+845 IGDI
-853 GSTNINNSKVGE
+853 GSSTINDNKVGDNNNSV
-865 IDESKTVTSS
+865 
-875 SSNSEG
+875 G
-881 EKTGGFSKSLAK
+881 EKTGGFSKTISQLS
-893 LGGGK
+893 GGT
-898 SRDDVVAKEDSTSN
+898 SRDDTVAKEDSTRNDEN
-912 NENSAVPSNNKS
+912 NAAPSNNKKDS

-958 SLWDGQRNSILHDAY
+958 SLWDGQRNPILHDAY

-1009 EQAVPLRPD
+1009 EQALPLRPD

-1038 SSSKSRE
+1038 SSSKGRE
-1045 QNLSAMTNADRE
+1045 QNLGSMMSTDRE
-1057 TGKIKRGVFATTP
+1057 ADEIKRGAFASTP
-1070 IKLTFA
+1070 IKLTLA

-1122 VPTGIEHVS
+1122 VPTGIEHIS

-1182 AKNNHGITRAHFGIG
+1182 AKNDHGITRAHFGIG

>member
-1 MFPFSFYLQAFLSK
+1 M
-15 SLAPKEY
+15 
-22 AELENACV
+22 
-30 KACNNDLSP
+30 
-39 PKEKHMQTLLLACGG
+39 
-54 GQGNQPDRV
+54 
-63 SVSDINYVLNSI
+63 
-75 SRIISKAS
+75 
-83 GWISMLKSHI
+83 
-93 VLHRLFQECGGKFQR
+93 
-108 EFFHLAES
+108 
-116 LRNTRSGGKEQDL
+116 
-129 FSLKYWKDDSS
+129 
-140 RTAFELSG
+140 
-148 WVRAYALYFEEY
+148 
-160 TCCAK
+160 
-165 FWPFLCSQGGGST
+165 
-178 PMQSYEFDKLLQHV
+178 
-192 PVTQTLMRRLT
+192 
-203 DCEPVGEILQ
+203 
-213 RNDSPV
+213 
-219 RAATALIFKD
+219 
-229 SLKVFKLANEG
+229 NEG
-240 VCALVGSFF
+240 AFA
-249 EQDKSKAR
+249 E
-257 KGLEI
+257 E
-262 YKRSL
+262 
-267 VQHEDLQR
+267 EEE
-275 LYTTCHNMQIVNKV
+275 NKKNGTS
-289 PALEAPPETFLAT
+289 PA
-302 MQEYVDTAKVGEMP
+302 
-316 AGVGARRTNKP
+316 
-327 SGDAS
+327 
-332 SQSSLVAT
+332 
-340 SSASTTPQQN
+340 
-350 ANATLDALFGE
+350 
-361 MNIQTPPQNARDLTN
+361 
-376 TGVSAAGDFVAA
+376 
-388 GTTPSTSNDDPFGLA
+388 
-403 NINNGNTRGQHQQA
+403 
-417 QPAASTSTTPSQL
+417 
-430 PPPIRA
+430 
-436 HQPPPQQ
+436 
-443 QQEQQQQQ
+443 QQ

-489 YTASE
+489 YTANE

-508 KKIEPLVTETRDG
+508 KKIEPQVTETRDG

-546 NTVLTSAFKGQMNKV
+546 NTVLTNAFKGQMNKV

-581 AIPSNILGADVDT
+581 AVPSNILGADVDT

-615 MDAAGNPQ
+615 LDAAGNPQ

-647 VKGVQDDLRAVYA
+647 IKGVQDDLRAVYA

-676 AAGGQQQQQNAEGE
+676 AAGVQQQQQQQAEGE
-690 NLLSRDT
+690 NLVSRDT

-703 SMVMDFT
+703 SMIMDFT

-762 DVVPKSNSKKGIDAD
+762 EVVPKSNSKKGIDAD

-798 NLNTAAVSASQ
+798 NLNTAAISASQ

-814 QFQDEN
+814 QFQDDN

-825 DRLSSALSIDANST
+825 DRLSSAFNVDANST
-839 KGDFIN
+839 RMNVKNNIGDSGSSTIN
-845 INTKNGDI
+845 DNKVGD
-853 GSTNINNSKVGE
+853 NNNSV
-865 IDESKTVTSS
+865 
-875 SSNSEG
+875 G
-881 EKTGGFSKSLAK
+881 EKTGGFSKTISQLSGA
-893 LGGGK
+893 K
-898 SRDDVVAKEDSTSN
+898 SRDDTVAKEDSTRNDEN
-912 NENSAVPSNNKS
+912 NAAPSNNKKDS

-1009 EQAVPLRPD
+1009 EQALPLRPD

-1038 SSSKSRE
+1038 SSSKGRE
-1045 QNLSAMTNADRE
+1045 QNLGSMMSTDRE
-1057 TGKIKRGVFATTP
+1057 TDVIKRGAFASTP
-1070 IKLTFA
+1070 IKLTLA

-1122 VPTGIEHVS
+1122 VPTGIEHIS

-1182 AKNNHGITRAHFGIG
+1182 AKNDHGITRAHFGIG

>member
-1 MFPFSFYLQAFLSK
+1 MRNSESG
-15 SLAPKEY
+15 
-22 AELENACV
+22 AERV
-30 KACNNDLSP
+30 RSVGDGDDRPRGGK
-39 PKEKHMQTLLLACGG
+39 GG
-54 GQGNQPDRV
+54 GGEERNAERKNNHEKP
-63 SVSDINYVLNSI
+63 
-75 SRIISKAS
+75 AS
-83 GWISMLKSHI
+83 SLP
-93 VLHRLFQECGGKFQR
+93 FQR
-108 EFFHLAES
+108 RGRINRGREEGRARRIFDIADASSNSNATDSSTTTTNKKKNSFNGNNNKSRSNFAQGQGETSAKGGAEREGNRS
-116 LRNTRSGGKEQDL
+116 IGRDVQSSGTTTRKTRNTRD
-129 FSLKYWKDDSS
+129 
-140 RTAFELSG
+140 FE
-148 WVRAYALYFEEY
+148 
-160 TCCAK
+160 
-165 FWPFLCSQGGGST
+165 
-178 PMQSYEFDKLLQHV
+178 M
-192 PVTQTLMRRLT
+192 
-203 DCEPVGEILQ
+203 
-213 RNDSPV
+213 
-219 RAATALIFKD
+219 
-229 SLKVFKLANEG
+229 NEG
-240 VCALVGSFF
+240 AFA
-249 EQDKSKAR
+249 E
-257 KGLEI
+257 E
-262 YKRSL
+262 
-267 VQHEDLQR
+267 EEE
-275 LYTTCHNMQIVNKV
+275 NKKNGTS
-289 PALEAPPETFLAT
+289 PA
-302 MQEYVDTAKVGEMP
+302 
-316 AGVGARRTNKP
+316 
-327 SGDAS
+327 
-332 SQSSLVAT
+332 
-340 SSASTTPQQN
+340 
-350 ANATLDALFGE
+350 
-361 MNIQTPPQNARDLTN
+361 
-376 TGVSAAGDFVAA
+376 
-388 GTTPSTSNDDPFGLA
+388 
-403 NINNGNTRGQHQQA
+403 
-417 QPAASTSTTPSQL
+417 
-430 PPPIRA
+430 
-436 HQPPPQQ
+436 QQ
-443 QQEQQQQQ
+443 QL

-489 YTASE
+489 YTANE

-508 KKIEPLVTETRDG
+508 KKIEPQVTETRDG

-546 NTVLTSAFKGQMNKV
+546 NTVLTNSFKGQMNKV

-615 MDAAGNPQ
+615 LDAAGNPQ

-647 VKGVQDDLRAVYA
+647 IKGVQDDLRAVYA

-676 AAGGQQQQQNAEGE
+676 AAGVQQQQQQQAEGE
-690 NLLSRDT
+690 NLVSRDT

-703 SMVMDFT
+703 SMIMDFT

-762 DVVPKSNSKKGIDAD
+762 EVVPKSNSKKGIDAD

-798 NLNTAAVSASQ
+798 NLNTAAISASQ

-814 QFQDEN
+814 QFQDDN

-825 DRLSSALSIDANST
+825 DRLSSAFNVDANST
-839 KGDFIN
+839 RMNVNNN
-845 INTKNGDI
+845 IGDI
-853 GSTNINNSKVGE
+853 GSSTINDNKVGDNNNSV
-865 IDESKTVTSS
+865 
-875 SSNSEG
+875 G
-881 EKTGGFSKSLAK
+881 EKTGGFSKTISQLS
-893 LGGGK
+893 GGK
-898 SRDDVVAKEDSTSN
+898 SRDDTVAKEDSTRNDEN
-912 NENSAVPSNNKS
+912 NAAPSNNKKDS

-1009 EQAVPLRPD
+1009 EQALPLRPD

-1038 SSSKSRE
+1038 SSSKGRE
-1045 QNLSAMTNADRE
+1045 QNLGSMMSTDRE
-1057 TGKIKRGVFATTP
+1057 TDEIKRGAFASTP
-1070 IKLTFA
+1070 IKLTLA

-1122 VPTGIEHVS
+1122 VPTGIEHIS

-1182 AKNNHGITRAHFGIG
+1182 AKNDHGITRAHFGIG

>member
-1 MFPFSFYLQAFLSK
+1 MRNSESG
-15 SLAPKEY
+15 
-22 AELENACV
+22 AERV
-30 KACNNDLSP
+30 RSVGDGDDRPRGGK
-39 PKEKHMQTLLLACGG
+39 GG
-54 GQGNQPDRV
+54 GGGGGEERNAERKNNHEKPASSLPFQRRGRINRGREEGGARRI
-63 SVSDINYVLNSI
+63 SDIADASSNSNATDSSTTTTNKKKNFFNGNNNK
-75 SRIISKAS
+75 SRSNFAQGQGETSAKGGAEREGNRSIGRDVQSS
-83 GWISMLKSHI
+83 GTTRKT
-93 VLHRLFQECGGKFQR
+93 
-108 EFFHLAES
+108 
-116 LRNTRSGGKEQDL
+116 RNTRD
-129 FSLKYWKDDSS
+129 
-140 RTAFELSG
+140 FE
-148 WVRAYALYFEEY
+148 
-160 TCCAK
+160 
-165 FWPFLCSQGGGST
+165 
-178 PMQSYEFDKLLQHV
+178 M
-192 PVTQTLMRRLT
+192 
-203 DCEPVGEILQ
+203 
-213 RNDSPV
+213 
-219 RAATALIFKD
+219 
-229 SLKVFKLANEG
+229 NEG
-240 VCALVGSFF
+240 AFA
-249 EQDKSKAR
+249 E
-257 KGLEI
+257 E
-262 YKRSL
+262 
-267 VQHEDLQR
+267 EEE
-275 LYTTCHNMQIVNKV
+275 NKKNGTS
-289 PALEAPPETFLAT
+289 PA
-302 MQEYVDTAKVGEMP
+302 
-316 AGVGARRTNKP
+316 
-327 SGDAS
+327 
-332 SQSSLVAT
+332 
-340 SSASTTPQQN
+340 
-350 ANATLDALFGE
+350 
-361 MNIQTPPQNARDLTN
+361 
-376 TGVSAAGDFVAA
+376 
-388 GTTPSTSNDDPFGLA
+388 
-403 NINNGNTRGQHQQA
+403 
-417 QPAASTSTTPSQL
+417 
-430 PPPIRA
+430 
-436 HQPPPQQ
+436 
-443 QQEQQQQQ
+443 QQQQ

-489 YTASE
+489 YTANE

-508 KKIEPLVTETRDG
+508 KKIEPQVTETRDG

-546 NTVLTSAFKGQMNKV
+546 NTVLTNAFKGQMNKV

-615 MDAAGNPQ
+615 LDAAGNPQ

-647 VKGVQDDLRAVYA
+647 IKGVQDDLRAVYA

-676 AAGGQQQQQNAEGE
+676 AAGVQQQQQQQAEGE
-690 NLLSRDT
+690 NLVSRDT

-703 SMVMDFT
+703 SMIMDFT

-762 DVVPKSNSKKGIDAD
+762 EVVPKSNSKKGIDAD

-798 NLNTAAVSASQ
+798 NLNTAAISASQ

-814 QFQDEN
+814 QFQDDN

-825 DRLSSALSIDANST
+825 DRLSSAFNVDANST
-839 KGDFIN
+839 RMNVNNN
-845 INTKNGDI
+845 IGDI
-853 GSTNINNSKVGE
+853 GSSTINDNKVGDNNNSV
-865 IDESKTVTSS
+865 
-875 SSNSEG
+875 G
-881 EKTGGFSKSLAK
+881 EKTGGFSKTISQLS
-893 LGGGK
+893 GGK
-898 SRDDVVAKEDSTSN
+898 SRDDTVAKEDSTRNDEN
-912 NENSAVPSNNKS
+912 NAAPSNNKKDS

-1009 EQAVPLRPD
+1009 EQALPLRPD

-1038 SSSKSRE
+1038 SSSKGRE
-1045 QNLSAMTNADRE
+1045 QNLGSMMSTDRE
-1057 TGKIKRGVFATTP
+1057 TDEIKRGAFASTP
-1070 IKLTFA
+1070 IKLTLA

-1122 VPTGIEHVS
+1122 VPTGIEHIS

-1182 AKNNHGITRAHFGIG
+1182 AKNDHGITRAHFGIG

>member
-1 MFPFSFYLQAFLSK
+1 MRNSESG
-15 SLAPKEY
+15 
-22 AELENACV
+22 AERV
-30 KACNNDLSP
+30 RSVGDGDDRPRGGK
-39 PKEKHMQTLLLACGG
+39 GG
-54 GQGNQPDRV
+54 GGGGEERNVERKNNHEKPASSLPFQRRGRINRGREEGGARRI
-63 SVSDINYVLNSI
+63 SDIADASSNSNATDSSTTTTNKKKNFFNGNNNK
-75 SRIISKAS
+75 SRSNFAQGQGETSAKGGAEREGNRSIGRDVQSS
-83 GWISMLKSHI
+83 GTTRKT
-93 VLHRLFQECGGKFQR
+93 
-108 EFFHLAES
+108 
-116 LRNTRSGGKEQDL
+116 RNTRD
-129 FSLKYWKDDSS
+129 
-140 RTAFELSG
+140 FE
-148 WVRAYALYFEEY
+148 
-160 TCCAK
+160 
-165 FWPFLCSQGGGST
+165 
-178 PMQSYEFDKLLQHV
+178 M
-192 PVTQTLMRRLT
+192 
-203 DCEPVGEILQ
+203 
-213 RNDSPV
+213 
-219 RAATALIFKD
+219 
-229 SLKVFKLANEG
+229 NEG
-240 VCALVGSFF
+240 AFA
-249 EQDKSKAR
+249 E
-257 KGLEI
+257 E
-262 YKRSL
+262 
-267 VQHEDLQR
+267 EEE
-275 LYTTCHNMQIVNKV
+275 NKKNGTS
-289 PALEAPPETFLAT
+289 PA
-302 MQEYVDTAKVGEMP
+302 
-316 AGVGARRTNKP
+316 
-327 SGDAS
+327 
-332 SQSSLVAT
+332 
-340 SSASTTPQQN
+340 
-350 ANATLDALFGE
+350 
-361 MNIQTPPQNARDLTN
+361 
-376 TGVSAAGDFVAA
+376 
-388 GTTPSTSNDDPFGLA
+388 
-403 NINNGNTRGQHQQA
+403 
-417 QPAASTSTTPSQL
+417 
-430 PPPIRA
+430 
-436 HQPPPQQ
+436 
-443 QQEQQQQQ
+443 QQQQ

-489 YTASE
+489 YTANE

-508 KKIEPLVTETRDG
+508 KKIEPQVTETRDG

-546 NTVLTSAFKGQMNKV
+546 NTVLTNAFKGQMNKV

-615 MDAAGNPQ
+615 LDAAGNPQ

-647 VKGVQDDLRAVYA
+647 IKGVQDDLRAVYA

-676 AAGGQQQQQNAEGE
+676 AAGVQQQQQQQAEGE
-690 NLLSRDT
+690 NLVSRDT

-703 SMVMDFT
+703 SMIMDFT

-762 DVVPKSNSKKGIDAD
+762 EVVPKSNSKKGIDAD

-798 NLNTAAVSASQ
+798 NLNTAAISASQ

-814 QFQDEN
+814 QFQDDN

-825 DRLSSALSIDANST
+825 DRLSSAFNVDANST
-839 KGDFIN
+839 RMNVNNN
-845 INTKNGDI
+845 IGDI
-853 GSTNINNSKVGE
+853 GSSTINDNKVGDNNNSV
-865 IDESKTVTSS
+865 
-875 SSNSEG
+875 G
-881 EKTGGFSKSLAK
+881 EKTGGFSKTISQLS
-893 LGGGK
+893 GGK
-898 SRDDVVAKEDSTSN
+898 SRDDTVAKEDSTRNDEN
-912 NENSAVPSNNKS
+912 NAAPSNNKKDS

-1009 EQAVPLRPD
+1009 EQALPLRPD

-1038 SSSKSRE
+1038 SSSKGRE
-1045 QNLSAMTNADRE
+1045 QNLGSMMSTDRE
-1057 TGKIKRGVFATTP
+1057 TDEIKRGAFASTP
-1070 IKLTFA
+1070 IKLTLA

-1122 VPTGIEHVS
+1122 VPTGIEHIS

-1182 AKNNHGITRAHFGIG
+1182 AKNDHGITRAHFGIG

>member
-1 MFPFSFYLQAFLSK
+1 VQS
-15 SLAPKEY
+15 
-22 AELENACV
+22 
-30 KACNNDLSP
+30 
-39 PKEKHMQTLLLACGG
+39 
-54 GQGNQPDRV
+54 
-63 SVSDINYVLNSI
+63 
-75 SRIISKAS
+75 S
-83 GWISMLKSHI
+83 GTTRKT
-93 VLHRLFQECGGKFQR
+93 
-108 EFFHLAES
+108 
-116 LRNTRSGGKEQDL
+116 RNTRD
-129 FSLKYWKDDSS
+129 
-140 RTAFELSG
+140 FE
-148 WVRAYALYFEEY
+148 
-160 TCCAK
+160 
-165 FWPFLCSQGGGST
+165 
-178 PMQSYEFDKLLQHV
+178 M
-192 PVTQTLMRRLT
+192 
-203 DCEPVGEILQ
+203 
-213 RNDSPV
+213 
-219 RAATALIFKD
+219 
-229 SLKVFKLANEG
+229 NEG
-240 VCALVGSFF
+240 AFA
-249 EQDKSKAR
+249 E
-257 KGLEI
+257 E
-262 YKRSL
+262 
-267 VQHEDLQR
+267 EEE
-275 LYTTCHNMQIVNKV
+275 NKKNGTS
-289 PALEAPPETFLAT
+289 PA
-302 MQEYVDTAKVGEMP
+302 
-316 AGVGARRTNKP
+316 
-327 SGDAS
+327 
-332 SQSSLVAT
+332 
-340 SSASTTPQQN
+340 
-350 ANATLDALFGE
+350 
-361 MNIQTPPQNARDLTN
+361 
-376 TGVSAAGDFVAA
+376 
-388 GTTPSTSNDDPFGLA
+388 
-403 NINNGNTRGQHQQA
+403 
-417 QPAASTSTTPSQL
+417 
-430 PPPIRA
+430 
-436 HQPPPQQ
+436 
-443 QQEQQQQQ
+443 QQQQ

-489 YTASE
+489 YTANE

-508 KKIEPLVTETRDG
+508 KKIEPQVTETRDG

-546 NTVLTSAFKGQMNKV
+546 NTVLTNAFKGQMNKV

-615 MDAAGNPQ
+615 LDAAGNPQ

-647 VKGVQDDLRAVYA
+647 IKGVQDDLRAVYA

-676 AAGGQQQQQNAEGE
+676 AAGVQQQQQQQAEGE
-690 NLLSRDT
+690 NLVSRDT

-703 SMVMDFT
+703 SMIMDFT

-762 DVVPKSNSKKGIDAD
+762 EVVPKSNSKKGIDAD

-798 NLNTAAVSASQ
+798 NLNTAAISASQ

-814 QFQDEN
+814 QFQDDN

-825 DRLSSALSIDANST
+825 DRLSSAFNVDANST
-839 KGDFIN
+839 RMNVNNN
-845 INTKNGDI
+845 IGDI
-853 GSTNINNSKVGE
+853 GSSTINDNKVGDNNNSV
-865 IDESKTVTSS
+865 
-875 SSNSEG
+875 G
-881 EKTGGFSKSLAK
+881 EKTGGFSKTISQLS
-893 LGGGK
+893 GGK
-898 SRDDVVAKEDSTSN
+898 SRDDTVAKEDSTRNDEN
-912 NENSAVPSNNKS
+912 NAAPSNNKKDS

-1009 EQAVPLRPD
+1009 EQALPLRPD

-1038 SSSKSRE
+1038 SSSKGRE
-1045 QNLSAMTNADRE
+1045 QNLGSMMSTDRE
-1057 TGKIKRGVFATTP
+1057 TDEIKRGAFASTP
-1070 IKLTFA
+1070 IKLTLA

-1122 VPTGIEHVS
+1122 VPTGIEHIS

-1182 AKNNHGITRAHFGIG
+1182 AKNDHGITRAHFGIG

>member
-1 MFPFSFYLQAFLSK
+1 M
-15 SLAPKEY
+15 
-22 AELENACV
+22 
-30 KACNNDLSP
+30 
-39 PKEKHMQTLLLACGG
+39 
-54 GQGNQPDRV
+54 
-63 SVSDINYVLNSI
+63 
-75 SRIISKAS
+75 
-83 GWISMLKSHI
+83 
-93 VLHRLFQECGGKFQR
+93 
-108 EFFHLAES
+108 
-116 LRNTRSGGKEQDL
+116 
-129 FSLKYWKDDSS
+129 
-140 RTAFELSG
+140 
-148 WVRAYALYFEEY
+148 
-160 TCCAK
+160 
-165 FWPFLCSQGGGST
+165 
-178 PMQSYEFDKLLQHV
+178 
-192 PVTQTLMRRLT
+192 
-203 DCEPVGEILQ
+203 
-213 RNDSPV
+213 
-219 RAATALIFKD
+219 
-229 SLKVFKLANEG
+229 NEG
-240 VCALVGSFF
+240 AFA
-249 EQDKSKAR
+249 E
-257 KGLEI
+257 E
-262 YKRSL
+262 
-267 VQHEDLQR
+267 EEE
-275 LYTTCHNMQIVNKV
+275 NKKNGTS
-289 PALEAPPETFLAT
+289 PA
-302 MQEYVDTAKVGEMP
+302 
-316 AGVGARRTNKP
+316 
-327 SGDAS
+327 
-332 SQSSLVAT
+332 
-340 SSASTTPQQN
+340 
-350 ANATLDALFGE
+350 
-361 MNIQTPPQNARDLTN
+361 
-376 TGVSAAGDFVAA
+376 
-388 GTTPSTSNDDPFGLA
+388 
-403 NINNGNTRGQHQQA
+403 
-417 QPAASTSTTPSQL
+417 
-430 PPPIRA
+430 
-436 HQPPPQQ
+436 
-443 QQEQQQQQ
+443 QQQQQ

-462 SSYDVT
+462 SSYHVT

-489 YTASE
+489 YTANE

-508 KKIEPLVTETRDG
+508 KKIEPQVTETRDG

-546 NTVLTSAFKGQMNKV
+546 NTVLTNAFKGQMNKV

-615 MDAAGNPQ
+615 LDAAGNPQ

-647 VKGVQDDLRAVYA
+647 IKGVQDDLRAVYA

-676 AAGGQQQQQNAEGE
+676 AAGVQQQQQQQAEGE
-690 NLLSRDT
+690 NLVSRDT

-703 SMVMDFT
+703 SMIMDFT

-762 DVVPKSNSKKGIDAD
+762 EVVPKSNSKKGIDAD

-798 NLNTAAVSASQ
+798 NLNTAAISASQ

-814 QFQDEN
+814 QFQDDN

-825 DRLSSALSIDANST
+825 DRLSSAFNVDANST
-839 KGDFIN
+839 RMNVNNN
-845 INTKNGDI
+845 IGDI
-853 GSTNINNSKVGE
+853 GSSTINDNKVGDNNNSV
-865 IDESKTVTSS
+865 
-875 SSNSEG
+875 G
-881 EKTGGFSKSLAK
+881 EKTGGFSKTISQLS
-893 LGGGK
+893 GGK
-898 SRDDVVAKEDSTSN
+898 SRDDTVAKEDSTRNDEN
-912 NENSAVPSNNKS
+912 NAAPSNNKKDS

-1009 EQAVPLRPD
+1009 EQALPLRPD

-1038 SSSKSRE
+1038 SSSKGRE
-1045 QNLSAMTNADRE
+1045 QNLGSMMSTDRE
-1057 TGKIKRGVFATTP
+1057 TDEIKRGAFASTP
-1070 IKLTFA
+1070 IKLTLA

-1122 VPTGIEHVS
+1122 VPTGIEHIS

-1182 AKNNHGITRAHFGIG
+1182 AKNDHGITRAHFGIG